1 MRTSQKKWERL
12 SAVILTFALLLSM
25 LPATAM
31 AASTGDKSI
40 DNEVHYQVNGAIDA
54 GVRYW
59 SMEYDKVDTDGS
71 ILLNG
76 SKFADRSNQWGL
88 SNTEPYAGRF
98 LLNFHRVEFYEQI
111 QGVSIVSGNNVTEFD
126 KEANGALW
134 TVPINTQT
142 WASGKIGVVTN
153 SQIRITL
160 KNGQTLESLQLE
172 NTPISFETFAVTG
185 SGNPGGSSMMVNRS
199 WDQGF
204 ILANNQN
211 RKDEQ
216 KTGFLTGP
224 MSNRIS
230 LDYNQLTGQMVI
242 KSIHSFKPNV
252 KMSTT
257 DLYWVVYIKEQIPKE
272 LLPYIDTANIRLG
285 ATNEDGRGDKPGSE
299 FRTDTPV
306 TIDIDSN
313 GLVDTSRVSAIS
325 IAQSDT
331 RDALNAAR
339 NRLEKSVFS
348 VATGQNAN
356 FTIQYPLR
364 ENVSIRDFAIFLNQ
378 YITEHDNQLLFDSWL
393 ESDYP
398 NEKDGYGLVYAGT
411 LDHGAPYKHLTDS
424 YANAYIPMN
433 DSDKDGLWDFIENQ
447 VGSNMNLV
455 DTDGDGVPDGSELLD
470 DSTDPVDAADYK
482 AAAPQT
488 GSTVLYGGI
497 ENTIEGTAPKLVY
510 QDPGDKVI
518 EVPVT
523 SQQAGNALVKLQG
536 YDDTTN
542 TFTDVIYGSAV
553 IPFDQLQAGNF
564 RIDLAKDALTA
575 VAGEKVVLVSY
586 SPNGKNPAMGVPLQV
601 LHLDK
606 VIPVDPNHPG
616 TVPDGYVTVT
626 FDPGQG
632 SWKDGTKPSSYY
644 VQKDVEVTPADFQ
657 AVTDNLEAPADHIF
671 SKWDGF
677 PENGQ
682 FTADEQLTA
691 SFADSREIIEVTP
704 KDPDQ
709 PFNPENADDGNNSQ
723 KTPQGFVRVIF
734 ESGEHGTFGTYAG
747 GQDKVKVAYDVKA
760 GQTWE
765 KIAAPA
771 VTAKPGYTAKSG
783 AELWNPQLPGEA
795 ETVTGGTYTA
805 QYTKLDKV
813 IPVDP
818 NHPGTVPDGYVTVTF
833 DPGQG
838 SWKDGTKPSSYY
850 VQKDVEVTPADF
862 QAVTDN
868 LEAPA
873 DHIFSKWDGFPENGQ
888 FTADEQLTASFA
900 DSREIIEVTP
910 KDPDQPFN
918 PENADDGN
926 NSQKTPQGFVRVI
939 FESGEHGTF
948 GTYAG
953 GQDKVKVAY
962 DVKAGQTWAKVAVP
976 AVTAKPG
983 YTAKSGAELWNP
995 QLPGEAEPVT
1005 GGTYTA
1011 QYTKNSG
1018 GKVLWYQ
1025 EIYLQNPDGTFS
1037 RWSYGHGGF
1046 AKANT
1051 TVRIDLTA
1059 FDGQKTAW
1067 GDTLGVEYVFDA
1079 DNAKNRLSDIVEN
1092 AGKQTPLCA
1101 YYKRAPHTV
1110 TYQYE
1115 GTVPD
1120 GAPTVPAKVDSWYGA
1135 NVSIAEPP
1143 TLAGYVF
1150 SGWTTDTAGAVID
1163 KGILTMPNTDVVLK
1177 GIWTKDVATTA
1188 MVTFRIANGTW
1199 ADGSTADKQILILL
1213 HEGKGTLDAADIPTG
1228 MKADSGYT
1236 GGAWDVQPNAAPD
1249 AVTGDVVYT
1258 YSFTPNKPGM
1268 TYQVMFKFVSLTK
1281 DENGQPKELP
1291 QTVQDLLP
1299 AMITGLKLNDTVT
1312 YPHLDKTS
1320 VSVADGTWVFTGWP
1334 GGTSAT
1340 ITGNILEVGGWRFE
1354 TTQKLFSPT
1363 MGIIIDGQR
1372 IDVPKEGPDGSNA
1385 NLPEMFRPIIVTL
1398 GTVDRSFDKDTVG
1411 RAGFPLTLRFAD
1423 TPDSQFSEG
1432 EYPLTVER
1440 LPVGYTY
1447 ELLVNGK
1454 VAQSPIRVDENMSSI
1469 MLNIRKTYTLTYDTN
1484 GGNADGPSAQTGLLP
1499 GAYPLSTTKPT
1510 HAPIDGKPVVWIGWT
1525 AEQDTAIYARGSE
1538 SFDLSHVVTTITIS
1552 DKNET
1557 VYALWGYDENGNG
1570 TADVLEETAIVTFR
1584 ISNGTWADGTNADKQ
1599 VIVPL
1604 TDGKGTLDAADIPTG
1619 MKADSGYTG
1628 GTWDRQPD
1636 TTADAMTGNV
1646 LYTYSFHRDGGHG
1659 GNGGH
1664 GGSTRYT
1671 LTYVSNGGT
1680 EYKAERYS
1688 SGTTVK
1694 LSKTPVREG
1703 YHFTGWYADKNLTDK
1718 IDRIQM
1724 TKNKTVYAGWEKNA
1738 SELHIPDMLN
1748 GDDHFAYVAGYTD
1761 GTVRPNAKITRAEV
1775 AMIFY
1780 RLLDEDVRA
1789 ANETDSNSFSD
1800 VTNGMWFNTA
1810 VSTIARLGIV
1820 KGRSAEIFDP
1830 NAPITRAEFATVCA
1844 RFDHSSVES
1853 DKSFFDIHGH
1863 WAETFIEHAAALGW
1877 VNGYMDGTF
1886 HPNATITRAEAMAMI
1901 NRVLG
1906 RLPESEKDLLSGM
1919 KTWPDNADPSAWYY
1933 LTVQEATNSHS
1944 FERKEDGVHERW
1956 IKLK

>member
-59 SMEYDKVDTDGS
+59 SIEYDKVDTDGS

-134 TVPINTQT
+134 TVPINTRT

-224 MSNRIS
+224 MSNRIR
-230 LDYNQLTGQMVI
+230 LDYNQLTGQLVI

-364 ENVSIRDFAIFLNQ
+364 ENVSIRDFAIFLNK

-398 NEKDGYGLVYAGT
+398 NEKDGYGLVYTGT

-632 SWKDGTKPSSYY
+632 SWKDVTKPSSYY

-862 QAVTDN
+862 QTVTDN

-962 DVKAGQTWAKVAVP
+962 DVKAGQTWEKIAAP

-995 QLPGEAEPVT
+995 QLPGEAETVT

-1037 RWSYGHGGF
+1037 RWSYGHGGL

-1051 TVRIDLTA
+1051 TVRMDLTA

-1150 SGWTTDTAGAVID
+1150 SGWTTDTAGTVID

-1236 GGAWDVQPNAAPD
+1236 GG
-1249 AVTGDVVYT
+1249 
-1258 YSFTPNKPGM
+1258 
-1268 TYQVMFKFVSLTK
+1268 
-1281 DENGQPKELP
+1281 
-1291 QTVQDLLP
+1291 
-1299 AMITGLKLNDTVT
+1299 
-1312 YPHLDKTS
+1312 
-1320 VSVADGTWVFTGWP
+1320 
-1334 GGTSAT
+1334 
-1340 ITGNILEVGGWRFE
+1340 
-1354 TTQKLFSPT
+1354 
-1363 MGIIIDGQR
+1363 
-1372 IDVPKEGPDGSNA
+1372 
-1385 NLPEMFRPIIVTL
+1385 
-1398 GTVDRSFDKDTVG
+1398 
-1411 RAGFPLTLRFAD
+1411 
-1423 TPDSQFSEG
+1423 
-1432 EYPLTVER
+1432 
-1440 LPVGYTY
+1440 
-1447 ELLVNGK
+1447 
-1454 VAQSPIRVDENMSSI
+1454 
-1469 MLNIRKTYTLTYDTN
+1469 
-1484 GGNADGPSAQTGLLP
+1484 
-1499 GAYPLSTTKPT
+1499 
-1510 HAPIDGKPVVWIGWT
+1510 
-1525 AEQDTAIYARGSE
+1525 
-1538 SFDLSHVVTTITIS
+1538 
-1552 DKNET
+1552 
-1557 VYALWGYDENGNG
+1557 
-1570 TADVLEETAIVTFR
+1570 
-1584 ISNGTWADGTNADKQ
+1584 
-1599 VIVPL
+1599 
-1604 TDGKGTLDAADIPTG
+1604 
-1619 MKADSGYTG
+1619 
-1628 GTWDRQPD
+1628 TWDRQPD
-1636 TTADAMTGNV
+1636 TTADAVTGNL

-1877 VNGYMDGTF
+1877 VNGYIDGTF

>member
-59 SMEYDKVDTDGS
+59 SIEYDKVDTDGS

-134 TVPINTQT
+134 TVPINTRT

-230 LDYNQLTGQMVI
+230 LDYNQLTGQLVI

-364 ENVSIRDFAIFLNQ
+364 ENVSIRDFAIFLNK

-398 NEKDGYGLVYAGT
+398 NEKDGYGLVYTGT

-455 DTDGDGVPDGSELLD
+455 DTDGGGVPDGSELLD

-482 AAAPQT
+482 AAVPQT

-542 TFTDVIYGSAV
+542 TFTDVIYGSVV

-586 SPNGKNPAMGVPLQV
+586 SSNGKNPAMGVPLQV

-805 QYTKLDKV
+805 QYTK
-813 IPVDP
+813 
-818 NHPGTVPDGYVTVTF
+818 
-833 DPGQG
+833 
-838 SWKDGTKPSSYY
+838 
-850 VQKDVEVTPADF
+850 
-862 QAVTDN
+862 
-868 LEAPA
+868 
-873 DHIFSKWDGFPENGQ
+873 
-888 FTADEQLTASFA
+888 
-900 DSREIIEVTP
+900 
-910 KDPDQPFN
+910 
-918 PENADDGN
+918 
-926 NSQKTPQGFVRVI
+926 
-939 FESGEHGTF
+939 
-948 GTYAG
+948 
-953 GQDKVKVAY
+953 
-962 DVKAGQTWAKVAVP
+962 
-976 AVTAKPG
+976 
-983 YTAKSGAELWNP
+983 
-995 QLPGEAEPVT
+995 
-1005 GGTYTA
+1005 
-1011 QYTKNSG
+1011 NSG

-1051 TVRIDLTA
+1051 TVRMDLTA

-1163 KGILTMPNTDVVLK
+1163 KGILTMPNTNVVLK

-1236 GGAWDVQPNAAPD
+1236 GG
-1249 AVTGDVVYT
+1249 
-1258 YSFTPNKPGM
+1258 
-1268 TYQVMFKFVSLTK
+1268 
-1281 DENGQPKELP
+1281 
-1291 QTVQDLLP
+1291 
-1299 AMITGLKLNDTVT
+1299 
-1312 YPHLDKTS
+1312 
-1320 VSVADGTWVFTGWP
+1320 
-1334 GGTSAT
+1334 
-1340 ITGNILEVGGWRFE
+1340 
-1354 TTQKLFSPT
+1354 
-1363 MGIIIDGQR
+1363 
-1372 IDVPKEGPDGSNA
+1372 
-1385 NLPEMFRPIIVTL
+1385 
-1398 GTVDRSFDKDTVG
+1398 
-1411 RAGFPLTLRFAD
+1411 
-1423 TPDSQFSEG
+1423 
-1432 EYPLTVER
+1432 
-1440 LPVGYTY
+1440 
-1447 ELLVNGK
+1447 
-1454 VAQSPIRVDENMSSI
+1454 
-1469 MLNIRKTYTLTYDTN
+1469 
-1484 GGNADGPSAQTGLLP
+1484 
-1499 GAYPLSTTKPT
+1499 
-1510 HAPIDGKPVVWIGWT
+1510 
-1525 AEQDTAIYARGSE
+1525 
-1538 SFDLSHVVTTITIS
+1538 
-1552 DKNET
+1552 
-1557 VYALWGYDENGNG
+1557 
-1570 TADVLEETAIVTFR
+1570 
-1584 ISNGTWADGTNADKQ
+1584 
-1599 VIVPL
+1599 
-1604 TDGKGTLDAADIPTG
+1604 
-1619 MKADSGYTG
+1619 
-1628 GTWDRQPD
+1628 TWDRQPD
-1636 TTADAMTGNV
+1636 TTADAVTGNL

>member
-31 AASTGDKSI
+31 AVSTGDKTI

-111 QGVSIVSGNNVTEFD
+111 QSVSIVSGNNVTEFD

-134 TVPINTQT
+134 TVPINTRT

-488 GSTVLYGGI
+488 DSTVLYGGI

-760 GQTWE
+760 GQTW
-765 KIAAPA
+765 
-771 VTAKPGYTAKSG
+771 
-783 AELWNPQLPGEA
+783 
-795 ETVTGGTYTA
+795 
-805 QYTKLDKV
+805 
-813 IPVDP
+813 
-818 NHPGTVPDGYVTVTF
+818 
-833 DPGQG
+833 
-838 SWKDGTKPSSYY
+838 
-850 VQKDVEVTPADF
+850 
-862 QAVTDN
+862 
-868 LEAPA
+868 
-873 DHIFSKWDGFPENGQ
+873 
-888 FTADEQLTASFA
+888 
-900 DSREIIEVTP
+900 
-910 KDPDQPFN
+910 
-918 PENADDGN
+918 
-926 NSQKTPQGFVRVI
+926 
-939 FESGEHGTF
+939 
-948 GTYAG
+948 
-953 GQDKVKVAY
+953 
-962 DVKAGQTWAKVAVP
+962 AKVAVP

-995 QLPGEAEPVT
+995 QLPGAAETVT

-1011 QYTKNSG
+1011 QYTKNTG

-1037 RWSYGHGGF
+1037 RWNYGHGGF
-1046 AKANT
+1046 AQPNT
-1051 TVRIDLTA
+1051 TVRINLTA

-1067 GDTLGVEYVFDA
+1067 GDTLGVEFVFDA
-1079 DNAKNRLSDIVEN
+1079 DHVQNRLSDMAEN
-1092 AGKQTPLCA
+1092 AGKQTPLRA

-1135 NVSIAEPP
+1135 NVPIAEVP

-1150 SGWTTDTAGAVID
+1150 SGWTTDTAGAVVN
-1163 KGILTMPNTDVVLK
+1163 KGILIMPNADVVLK
-1177 GIWTKDVATTA
+1177 GTWTKDVAATA
-1188 MVTFRIANGTW
+1188 MVTFRIVNGTW
-1199 ADGSTADKQILILL
+1199 ADGSTADKQTLIRL
-1213 HEGKGTLDAADIPTG
+1213 HDGKGTLDAVSIPTG
-1228 MKADSGYT
+1228 MKANSGYT
-1236 GGAWDVQPNAAPD
+1236 GGVWDVQPNTSPD

-1258 YSFTPNKPGM
+1258 YSFKPNKPGM
-1268 TYQVMFKFVSLTK
+1268 TYRVMFKFVSLTK

-1291 QTVQDLLP
+1291 RAVQDLLP
-1299 AMITGLKLNDTVT
+1299 ASITGLKRNDTVI
-1312 YPHLDKTS
+1312 YPILDKTS
-1320 VSVADGTWVFTGWP
+1320 VSVADGTWVFAGWP

-1354 TTQKLFSPT
+1354 AAPKVFFPT
-1363 MGIIIDGQR
+1363 MGIMIEGQR
-1372 IDVPKEGPDGSNA
+1372 IDVPAEGPVGSNA
-1385 NLPEMFRPIIVTL
+1385 NLPEMFRPITITL
-1398 GTVDRSFDKDTVG
+1398 GTVERSFASNTVG
-1411 RAGFPLTLRFAD
+1411 GAGSPLTIRF
-1423 TPDSQFSEG
+1423 TNYPDSQFSEG
-1432 EYPLTVER
+1432 DYPLTVGN
-1440 LPVGYTY
+1440 LPEGYTY
-1447 ELLVNGK
+1447 ELLVNDNA
-1454 VAQSPIRVDENMSSI
+1454 VQSPIHVDDNLSNI
-1469 MLNIRKTYTLTYDTN
+1469 MLNIRKTYTLAYDTN
-1484 GGNADGPSAQTGLLP
+1484 GGNTDGPAAQSGLLP
-1499 GAYPLSTTKPT
+1499 DTYPLSATKPT
-1510 HAPIDGKPVVWIGWT
+1510 HASVDGKAVVWIGWT
-1525 AEQDTAIYARGSE
+1525 AEQDTAIYERETA
-1538 SFDLSHVVTTITIS
+1538 SFNPSHLLTTVTIS
-1552 DKNET
+1552 NKDET

-1570 TADVLEETAIVTFR
+1570 TADVLEQTATITFR
-1584 ISNGTWADGTNADKQ
+1584 IANGTWADGSTADKQ
-1599 VIVPL
+1599 TLIL
-1604 TDGKGTLDAADIPTG
+1604 LHEGKGTLDAASIPTG
-1619 MKADSGYTG
+1619 MKANSGYTG

-1636 TTADAMTGNV
+1636 TTADAVTGSL
-1646 LYTYSFHRDGGHG
+1646 LYTYSFRRDGGYG

-1680 EYKAERYS
+1680 DYKAERYD

-1694 LSKTPVREG
+1694 VNKTPVRVG
-1703 YHFTGWYADKNLTDK
+1703 YLFTGWYADRKLTDE
-1718 IDRIQM
+1718 ISRIKM
-1724 TKNKTVYAGWEKNA
+1724 TGNKTVYAGWKKNVSA
-1738 SELHIPDMLN
+1738 LHIPDMLN

-1789 ANETDSNSFSD
+1789 ANESSTNTFSD
-1800 VTNGMWFNTA
+1800 VTENMWCNTA
-1810 VSTIARLGIV
+1810 VSTIARLKIV
-1820 KGRSAEIFDP
+1820 KGRSAENFDP
-1830 NAPITRAEFATVCA
+1830 NAPITRAEFATICA
-1844 RFDHSSVES
+1844 RFDHSSVEGTE
-1853 DKSFFDIHGH
+1853 SFSDIHGH
-1863 WAETFIEHAAALGW
+1863 WAEKFVERAAALGW

-1886 HPNATITRAEAMAMI
+1886 RPNATITRAEAMAMI

-1906 RLPESEKDLLSGM
+1906 RLPESEKDLLPGM

-1933 LTVQEATNSHS
+1933 LTIQEAANGHT
-1944 FERKEDGVHERW
+1944 FERKADGIHERW

>member
-59 SMEYDKVDTDGS
+59 SIEYDKVDTDGS

-134 TVPINTQT
+134 TVPINTRT

-211 RKDEQ
+211 KKDEQ

-224 MSNRIS
+224 MSNRIR
-230 LDYNQLTGQMVI
+230 LDYNQLTGQLVI

-364 ENVSIRDFAIFLNQ
+364 ENVSIRDFAIFLNK

-398 NEKDGYGLVYAGT
+398 NEKDGYGLVYTGT

-626 FDPGQG
+626 FDTGQG

-805 QYTKLDKV
+805 QYTK
-813 IPVDP
+813 
-818 NHPGTVPDGYVTVTF
+818 
-833 DPGQG
+833 
-838 SWKDGTKPSSYY
+838 
-850 VQKDVEVTPADF
+850 
-862 QAVTDN
+862 
-868 LEAPA
+868 
-873 DHIFSKWDGFPENGQ
+873 
-888 FTADEQLTASFA
+888 
-900 DSREIIEVTP
+900 
-910 KDPDQPFN
+910 
-918 PENADDGN
+918 
-926 NSQKTPQGFVRVI
+926 
-939 FESGEHGTF
+939 
-948 GTYAG
+948 
-953 GQDKVKVAY
+953 
-962 DVKAGQTWAKVAVP
+962 
-976 AVTAKPG
+976 
-983 YTAKSGAELWNP
+983 
-995 QLPGEAEPVT
+995 
-1005 GGTYTA
+1005 
-1011 QYTKNSG
+1011 NSG

-1051 TVRIDLTA
+1051 TVRMDLTA

-1236 GGAWDVQPNAAPD
+1236 GG
-1249 AVTGDVVYT
+1249 
-1258 YSFTPNKPGM
+1258 
-1268 TYQVMFKFVSLTK
+1268 
-1281 DENGQPKELP
+1281 
-1291 QTVQDLLP
+1291 
-1299 AMITGLKLNDTVT
+1299 
-1312 YPHLDKTS
+1312 
-1320 VSVADGTWVFTGWP
+1320 
-1334 GGTSAT
+1334 
-1340 ITGNILEVGGWRFE
+1340 
-1354 TTQKLFSPT
+1354 
-1363 MGIIIDGQR
+1363 
-1372 IDVPKEGPDGSNA
+1372 
-1385 NLPEMFRPIIVTL
+1385 
-1398 GTVDRSFDKDTVG
+1398 
-1411 RAGFPLTLRFAD
+1411 
-1423 TPDSQFSEG
+1423 
-1432 EYPLTVER
+1432 
-1440 LPVGYTY
+1440 
-1447 ELLVNGK
+1447 
-1454 VAQSPIRVDENMSSI
+1454 
-1469 MLNIRKTYTLTYDTN
+1469 
-1484 GGNADGPSAQTGLLP
+1484 
-1499 GAYPLSTTKPT
+1499 
-1510 HAPIDGKPVVWIGWT
+1510 
-1525 AEQDTAIYARGSE
+1525 
-1538 SFDLSHVVTTITIS
+1538 
-1552 DKNET
+1552 
-1557 VYALWGYDENGNG
+1557 
-1570 TADVLEETAIVTFR
+1570 
-1584 ISNGTWADGTNADKQ
+1584 
-1599 VIVPL
+1599 
-1604 TDGKGTLDAADIPTG
+1604 
-1619 MKADSGYTG
+1619 
-1628 GTWDRQPD
+1628 TWDRQPD
-1636 TTADAMTGNV
+1636 TTADAVTGNL
-1646 LYTYSFHRDGGHG
+1646 LYTYSFHRDGVHG

-1820 KGRSAEIFDP
+1820 KGRSAETFDP

>member
-134 TVPINTQT
+134 TVPINTRT

-224 MSNRIS
+224 MSNRIR
-230 LDYNQLTGQMVI
+230 LDYNQLTGQLVI

-364 ENVSIRDFAIFLNQ
+364 ENVSIRDFAIFLNK

-626 FDPGQG
+626 FDTGQG

-805 QYTKLDKV
+805 QYTK
-813 IPVDP
+813 
-818 NHPGTVPDGYVTVTF
+818 
-833 DPGQG
+833 
-838 SWKDGTKPSSYY
+838 
-850 VQKDVEVTPADF
+850 
-862 QAVTDN
+862 
-868 LEAPA
+868 
-873 DHIFSKWDGFPENGQ
+873 
-888 FTADEQLTASFA
+888 
-900 DSREIIEVTP
+900 
-910 KDPDQPFN
+910 
-918 PENADDGN
+918 
-926 NSQKTPQGFVRVI
+926 
-939 FESGEHGTF
+939 
-948 GTYAG
+948 
-953 GQDKVKVAY
+953 
-962 DVKAGQTWAKVAVP
+962 
-976 AVTAKPG
+976 
-983 YTAKSGAELWNP
+983 
-995 QLPGEAEPVT
+995 
-1005 GGTYTA
+1005 
-1011 QYTKNSG
+1011 NSG

-1051 TVRIDLTA
+1051 TVRMDLTA

-1236 GGAWDVQPNAAPD
+1236 GG
-1249 AVTGDVVYT
+1249 
-1258 YSFTPNKPGM
+1258 
-1268 TYQVMFKFVSLTK
+1268 
-1281 DENGQPKELP
+1281 
-1291 QTVQDLLP
+1291 
-1299 AMITGLKLNDTVT
+1299 
-1312 YPHLDKTS
+1312 
-1320 VSVADGTWVFTGWP
+1320 
-1334 GGTSAT
+1334 
-1340 ITGNILEVGGWRFE
+1340 
-1354 TTQKLFSPT
+1354 
-1363 MGIIIDGQR
+1363 
-1372 IDVPKEGPDGSNA
+1372 
-1385 NLPEMFRPIIVTL
+1385 
-1398 GTVDRSFDKDTVG
+1398 
-1411 RAGFPLTLRFAD
+1411 
-1423 TPDSQFSEG
+1423 
-1432 EYPLTVER
+1432 
-1440 LPVGYTY
+1440 
-1447 ELLVNGK
+1447 
-1454 VAQSPIRVDENMSSI
+1454 
-1469 MLNIRKTYTLTYDTN
+1469 
-1484 GGNADGPSAQTGLLP
+1484 
-1499 GAYPLSTTKPT
+1499 
-1510 HAPIDGKPVVWIGWT
+1510 
-1525 AEQDTAIYARGSE
+1525 
-1538 SFDLSHVVTTITIS
+1538 
-1552 DKNET
+1552 
-1557 VYALWGYDENGNG
+1557 
-1570 TADVLEETAIVTFR
+1570 
-1584 ISNGTWADGTNADKQ
+1584 
-1599 VIVPL
+1599 
-1604 TDGKGTLDAADIPTG
+1604 
-1619 MKADSGYTG
+1619 
-1628 GTWDRQPD
+1628 TWDRQPD
-1636 TTADAMTGNV
+1636 TTADAVTGNL

>member
-59 SMEYDKVDTDGS
+59 SIEYDKVDTDGS

-134 TVPINTQT
+134 TVPINTRT

-224 MSNRIS
+224 MSNRIR
-230 LDYNQLTGQMVI
+230 LDYNQLTGQLVI

-364 ENVSIRDFAIFLNQ
+364 ENVSIRDIAIFLNK

-398 NEKDGYGLVYAGT
+398 NEKDGYGLVYTGT

-805 QYTKLDKV
+805 QYTK
-813 IPVDP
+813 
-818 NHPGTVPDGYVTVTF
+818 
-833 DPGQG
+833 
-838 SWKDGTKPSSYY
+838 
-850 VQKDVEVTPADF
+850 
-862 QAVTDN
+862 
-868 LEAPA
+868 
-873 DHIFSKWDGFPENGQ
+873 
-888 FTADEQLTASFA
+888 
-900 DSREIIEVTP
+900 
-910 KDPDQPFN
+910 
-918 PENADDGN
+918 
-926 NSQKTPQGFVRVI
+926 
-939 FESGEHGTF
+939 
-948 GTYAG
+948 
-953 GQDKVKVAY
+953 
-962 DVKAGQTWAKVAVP
+962 
-976 AVTAKPG
+976 
-983 YTAKSGAELWNP
+983 
-995 QLPGEAEPVT
+995 
-1005 GGTYTA
+1005 
-1011 QYTKNSG
+1011 NSG

-1051 TVRIDLTA
+1051 TVRMDLTA

-1236 GGAWDVQPNAAPD
+1236 GG
-1249 AVTGDVVYT
+1249 
-1258 YSFTPNKPGM
+1258 
-1268 TYQVMFKFVSLTK
+1268 
-1281 DENGQPKELP
+1281 
-1291 QTVQDLLP
+1291 
-1299 AMITGLKLNDTVT
+1299 
-1312 YPHLDKTS
+1312 
-1320 VSVADGTWVFTGWP
+1320 
-1334 GGTSAT
+1334 
-1340 ITGNILEVGGWRFE
+1340 
-1354 TTQKLFSPT
+1354 
-1363 MGIIIDGQR
+1363 
-1372 IDVPKEGPDGSNA
+1372 
-1385 NLPEMFRPIIVTL
+1385 
-1398 GTVDRSFDKDTVG
+1398 
-1411 RAGFPLTLRFAD
+1411 
-1423 TPDSQFSEG
+1423 
-1432 EYPLTVER
+1432 
-1440 LPVGYTY
+1440 
-1447 ELLVNGK
+1447 
-1454 VAQSPIRVDENMSSI
+1454 
-1469 MLNIRKTYTLTYDTN
+1469 
-1484 GGNADGPSAQTGLLP
+1484 
-1499 GAYPLSTTKPT
+1499 
-1510 HAPIDGKPVVWIGWT
+1510 
-1525 AEQDTAIYARGSE
+1525 
-1538 SFDLSHVVTTITIS
+1538 
-1552 DKNET
+1552 
-1557 VYALWGYDENGNG
+1557 
-1570 TADVLEETAIVTFR
+1570 
-1584 ISNGTWADGTNADKQ
+1584 
-1599 VIVPL
+1599 
-1604 TDGKGTLDAADIPTG
+1604 
-1619 MKADSGYTG
+1619 
-1628 GTWDRQPD
+1628 TWDRQPD
-1636 TTADAMTGNV
+1636 TTADAVTGNL

-1877 VNGYMDGTF
+1877 VNGYIDGTF

>member
-59 SMEYDKVDTDGS
+59 SIEYDKVDTDGS

-134 TVPINTQT
+134 TVPINTRT

-224 MSNRIS
+224 MSNRIR
-230 LDYNQLTGQMVI
+230 LDYNQLTGQLVI

-364 ENVSIRDFAIFLNQ
+364 ENVSIRDFAIFLNK

-398 NEKDGYGLVYAGT
+398 NEKDGYGLVYTGT

-586 SPNGKNPAMGVPLQV
+586 SHNGKNPAMGVPLQV

-626 FDPGQG
+626 FDTGQG

-657 AVTDNLEAPADHIF
+657 TVTDNLEAPADHIF

-805 QYTKLDKV
+805 QYTK
-813 IPVDP
+813 
-818 NHPGTVPDGYVTVTF
+818 
-833 DPGQG
+833 
-838 SWKDGTKPSSYY
+838 
-850 VQKDVEVTPADF
+850 
-862 QAVTDN
+862 
-868 LEAPA
+868 
-873 DHIFSKWDGFPENGQ
+873 
-888 FTADEQLTASFA
+888 
-900 DSREIIEVTP
+900 
-910 KDPDQPFN
+910 
-918 PENADDGN
+918 
-926 NSQKTPQGFVRVI
+926 
-939 FESGEHGTF
+939 
-948 GTYAG
+948 
-953 GQDKVKVAY
+953 
-962 DVKAGQTWAKVAVP
+962 
-976 AVTAKPG
+976 
-983 YTAKSGAELWNP
+983 
-995 QLPGEAEPVT
+995 
-1005 GGTYTA
+1005 
-1011 QYTKNSG
+1011 NSG

-1051 TVRIDLTA
+1051 TVRMDLTA

-1236 GGAWDVQPNAAPD
+1236 GG
-1249 AVTGDVVYT
+1249 
-1258 YSFTPNKPGM
+1258 
-1268 TYQVMFKFVSLTK
+1268 
-1281 DENGQPKELP
+1281 
-1291 QTVQDLLP
+1291 
-1299 AMITGLKLNDTVT
+1299 
-1312 YPHLDKTS
+1312 
-1320 VSVADGTWVFTGWP
+1320 
-1334 GGTSAT
+1334 
-1340 ITGNILEVGGWRFE
+1340 
-1354 TTQKLFSPT
+1354 
-1363 MGIIIDGQR
+1363 
-1372 IDVPKEGPDGSNA
+1372 
-1385 NLPEMFRPIIVTL
+1385 
-1398 GTVDRSFDKDTVG
+1398 
-1411 RAGFPLTLRFAD
+1411 
-1423 TPDSQFSEG
+1423 
-1432 EYPLTVER
+1432 
-1440 LPVGYTY
+1440 
-1447 ELLVNGK
+1447 
-1454 VAQSPIRVDENMSSI
+1454 
-1469 MLNIRKTYTLTYDTN
+1469 
-1484 GGNADGPSAQTGLLP
+1484 
-1499 GAYPLSTTKPT
+1499 
-1510 HAPIDGKPVVWIGWT
+1510 
-1525 AEQDTAIYARGSE
+1525 
-1538 SFDLSHVVTTITIS
+1538 
-1552 DKNET
+1552 
-1557 VYALWGYDENGNG
+1557 
-1570 TADVLEETAIVTFR
+1570 
-1584 ISNGTWADGTNADKQ
+1584 
-1599 VIVPL
+1599 
-1604 TDGKGTLDAADIPTG
+1604 
-1619 MKADSGYTG
+1619 
-1628 GTWDRQPD
+1628 TWDRQPD
-1636 TTADAMTGNV
+1636 TTADAVTGNL

-1718 IDRIQM
+1718 IDSIQM

>member
-59 SMEYDKVDTDGS
+59 SIEYDKVDTDGS

-134 TVPINTQT
+134 TVPINTRT

-224 MSNRIS
+224 MSNRIR
-230 LDYNQLTGQMVI
+230 LDYNQLTGQLVI

-364 ENVSIRDFAIFLNQ
+364 ENVSIRDFAIFLNK

-398 NEKDGYGLVYAGT
+398 NEKDGYGLVYTGT

-626 FDPGQG
+626 FDTGQG

-771 VTAKPGYTAKSG
+771 VTAKPGYTAKTG

-862 QAVTDN
+862 QTVTDN

-962 DVKAGQTWAKVAVP
+962 DVKAGQTWEKIAAP

-983 YTAKSGAELWNP
+983 YTAKTGAELWNP
-995 QLPGEAEPVT
+995 QLPGEAETVT

-1051 TVRIDLTA
+1051 TVRMDLTA

-1236 GGAWDVQPNAAPD
+1236 GG
-1249 AVTGDVVYT
+1249 
-1258 YSFTPNKPGM
+1258 
-1268 TYQVMFKFVSLTK
+1268 
-1281 DENGQPKELP
+1281 
-1291 QTVQDLLP
+1291 
-1299 AMITGLKLNDTVT
+1299 
-1312 YPHLDKTS
+1312 
-1320 VSVADGTWVFTGWP
+1320 
-1334 GGTSAT
+1334 
-1340 ITGNILEVGGWRFE
+1340 
-1354 TTQKLFSPT
+1354 
-1363 MGIIIDGQR
+1363 
-1372 IDVPKEGPDGSNA
+1372 
-1385 NLPEMFRPIIVTL
+1385 
-1398 GTVDRSFDKDTVG
+1398 
-1411 RAGFPLTLRFAD
+1411 
-1423 TPDSQFSEG
+1423 
-1432 EYPLTVER
+1432 
-1440 LPVGYTY
+1440 
-1447 ELLVNGK
+1447 
-1454 VAQSPIRVDENMSSI
+1454 
-1469 MLNIRKTYTLTYDTN
+1469 
-1484 GGNADGPSAQTGLLP
+1484 
-1499 GAYPLSTTKPT
+1499 
-1510 HAPIDGKPVVWIGWT
+1510 
-1525 AEQDTAIYARGSE
+1525 
-1538 SFDLSHVVTTITIS
+1538 
-1552 DKNET
+1552 
-1557 VYALWGYDENGNG
+1557 
-1570 TADVLEETAIVTFR
+1570 
-1584 ISNGTWADGTNADKQ
+1584 
-1599 VIVPL
+1599 
-1604 TDGKGTLDAADIPTG
+1604 
-1619 MKADSGYTG
+1619 
-1628 GTWDRQPD
+1628 TWDRQPD
-1636 TTADAMTGNV
+1636 TTADAVTGNL

>member
-59 SMEYDKVDTDGS
+59 SIEYDKVDTDGS

-134 TVPINTQT
+134 TVPINTRT

-172 NTPISFETFAVTG
+172 NTPISFETFAVTS

-224 MSNRIS
+224 MSNRIR
-230 LDYNQLTGQMVI
+230 LDYNQLTGQLVI

-364 ENVSIRDFAIFLNQ
+364 ENVSIRDFAIFLNK

-398 NEKDGYGLVYAGT
+398 NEKDGYGLVYTGT

-455 DTDGDGVPDGSELLD
+455 DTVGDGVPDGSELLD

-626 FDPGQG
+626 FDTGQG

-862 QAVTDN
+862 QTVTDN

-962 DVKAGQTWAKVAVP
+962 DVKAGQTWEKIAAP

-995 QLPGEAEPVT
+995 QLPGEAETVT

-1051 TVRIDLTA
+1051 TVRMDLTA

-1163 KGILTMPNTDVVLK
+1163 KGILTMPNTDVGLK

-1236 GGAWDVQPNAAPD
+1236 GG
-1249 AVTGDVVYT
+1249 
-1258 YSFTPNKPGM
+1258 
-1268 TYQVMFKFVSLTK
+1268 
-1281 DENGQPKELP
+1281 
-1291 QTVQDLLP
+1291 
-1299 AMITGLKLNDTVT
+1299 
-1312 YPHLDKTS
+1312 
-1320 VSVADGTWVFTGWP
+1320 
-1334 GGTSAT
+1334 
-1340 ITGNILEVGGWRFE
+1340 
-1354 TTQKLFSPT
+1354 
-1363 MGIIIDGQR
+1363 
-1372 IDVPKEGPDGSNA
+1372 
-1385 NLPEMFRPIIVTL
+1385 
-1398 GTVDRSFDKDTVG
+1398 
-1411 RAGFPLTLRFAD
+1411 
-1423 TPDSQFSEG
+1423 
-1432 EYPLTVER
+1432 
-1440 LPVGYTY
+1440 
-1447 ELLVNGK
+1447 
-1454 VAQSPIRVDENMSSI
+1454 
-1469 MLNIRKTYTLTYDTN
+1469 
-1484 GGNADGPSAQTGLLP
+1484 
-1499 GAYPLSTTKPT
+1499 
-1510 HAPIDGKPVVWIGWT
+1510 
-1525 AEQDTAIYARGSE
+1525 
-1538 SFDLSHVVTTITIS
+1538 
-1552 DKNET
+1552 
-1557 VYALWGYDENGNG
+1557 
-1570 TADVLEETAIVTFR
+1570 
-1584 ISNGTWADGTNADKQ
+1584 
-1599 VIVPL
+1599 
-1604 TDGKGTLDAADIPTG
+1604 
-1619 MKADSGYTG
+1619 
-1628 GTWDRQPD
+1628 TWDRQPD
-1636 TTADAMTGNV
+1636 TTADAVTGNL

>member
-1 MRTSQKKWERL
+1 MKR
-12 SAVILTFALLLSM
+12 M
-25 LPATAM
+25 
-31 AASTGDKSI
+31 
-40 DNEVHYQVNGAIDA
+40 
-54 GVRYW
+54 
-59 SMEYDKVDTDGS
+59 
-71 ILLNG
+71 
-76 SKFADRSNQWGL
+76 
-88 SNTEPYAGRF
+88 
-98 LLNFHRVEFYEQI
+98 
-111 QGVSIVSGNNVTEFD
+111 
-126 KEANGALW
+126 
-134 TVPINTQT
+134 
-142 WASGKIGVVTN
+142 
-153 SQIRITL
+153 
-160 KNGQTLESLQLE
+160 
-172 NTPISFETFAVTG
+172 
-185 SGNPGGSSMMVNRS
+185 
-199 WDQGF
+199 
-204 ILANNQN
+204 
-211 RKDEQ
+211 
-216 KTGFLTGP
+216 
-224 MSNRIS
+224 
-230 LDYNQLTGQMVI
+230 
-242 KSIHSFKPNV
+242 
-252 KMSTT
+252 
-257 DLYWVVYIKEQIPKE
+257 
-272 LLPYIDTANIRLG
+272 DTA
-285 ATNEDGRGDKPGSE
+285 
-299 FRTDTPV
+299 
-306 TIDIDSN
+306 
-313 GLVDTSRVSAIS
+313 
-325 IAQSDT
+325 
-331 RDALNAAR
+331 
-339 NRLEKSVFS
+339 
-348 VATGQNAN
+348 
-356 FTIQYPLR
+356 
-364 ENVSIRDFAIFLNQ
+364 
-378 YITEHDNQLLFDSWL
+378 
-393 ESDYP
+393 
-398 NEKDGYGLVYAGT
+398 LVYTGT

-626 FDPGQG
+626 FDTGQG

-805 QYTKLDKV
+805 QYTK
-813 IPVDP
+813 
-818 NHPGTVPDGYVTVTF
+818 
-833 DPGQG
+833 
-838 SWKDGTKPSSYY
+838 
-850 VQKDVEVTPADF
+850 
-862 QAVTDN
+862 
-868 LEAPA
+868 
-873 DHIFSKWDGFPENGQ
+873 
-888 FTADEQLTASFA
+888 
-900 DSREIIEVTP
+900 
-910 KDPDQPFN
+910 
-918 PENADDGN
+918 
-926 NSQKTPQGFVRVI
+926 
-939 FESGEHGTF
+939 
-948 GTYAG
+948 
-953 GQDKVKVAY
+953 
-962 DVKAGQTWAKVAVP
+962 
-976 AVTAKPG
+976 
-983 YTAKSGAELWNP
+983 
-995 QLPGEAEPVT
+995 
-1005 GGTYTA
+1005 
-1011 QYTKNSG
+1011 NSG

-1051 TVRIDLTA
+1051 TVRMDLTA

-1236 GGAWDVQPNAAPD
+1236 GG
-1249 AVTGDVVYT
+1249 
-1258 YSFTPNKPGM
+1258 
-1268 TYQVMFKFVSLTK
+1268 
-1281 DENGQPKELP
+1281 
-1291 QTVQDLLP
+1291 
-1299 AMITGLKLNDTVT
+1299 
-1312 YPHLDKTS
+1312 
-1320 VSVADGTWVFTGWP
+1320 
-1334 GGTSAT
+1334 
-1340 ITGNILEVGGWRFE
+1340 
-1354 TTQKLFSPT
+1354 
-1363 MGIIIDGQR
+1363 
-1372 IDVPKEGPDGSNA
+1372 
-1385 NLPEMFRPIIVTL
+1385 
-1398 GTVDRSFDKDTVG
+1398 
-1411 RAGFPLTLRFAD
+1411 
-1423 TPDSQFSEG
+1423 
-1432 EYPLTVER
+1432 
-1440 LPVGYTY
+1440 
-1447 ELLVNGK
+1447 
-1454 VAQSPIRVDENMSSI
+1454 
-1469 MLNIRKTYTLTYDTN
+1469 
-1484 GGNADGPSAQTGLLP
+1484 
-1499 GAYPLSTTKPT
+1499 
-1510 HAPIDGKPVVWIGWT
+1510 
-1525 AEQDTAIYARGSE
+1525 
-1538 SFDLSHVVTTITIS
+1538 
-1552 DKNET
+1552 
-1557 VYALWGYDENGNG
+1557 
-1570 TADVLEETAIVTFR
+1570 
-1584 ISNGTWADGTNADKQ
+1584 
-1599 VIVPL
+1599 
-1604 TDGKGTLDAADIPTG
+1604 
-1619 MKADSGYTG
+1619 
-1628 GTWDRQPD
+1628 TWDRQPD
-1636 TTADAMTGNV
+1636 TTADAVTGNL

>member
-31 AASTGDKSI
+31 AVSTGDKTI

-111 QGVSIVSGNNVTEFD
+111 QSVSIVSGNNVTEFD

-134 TVPINTQT
+134 TVPINTRT

-488 GSTVLYGGI
+488 DSTVLYGGI

-760 GQTWE
+760 GQTW
-765 KIAAPA
+765 
-771 VTAKPGYTAKSG
+771 
-783 AELWNPQLPGEA
+783 
-795 ETVTGGTYTA
+795 
-805 QYTKLDKV
+805 
-813 IPVDP
+813 
-818 NHPGTVPDGYVTVTF
+818 
-833 DPGQG
+833 
-838 SWKDGTKPSSYY
+838 
-850 VQKDVEVTPADF
+850 
-862 QAVTDN
+862 
-868 LEAPA
+868 
-873 DHIFSKWDGFPENGQ
+873 
-888 FTADEQLTASFA
+888 
-900 DSREIIEVTP
+900 
-910 KDPDQPFN
+910 
-918 PENADDGN
+918 
-926 NSQKTPQGFVRVI
+926 
-939 FESGEHGTF
+939 
-948 GTYAG
+948 
-953 GQDKVKVAY
+953 
-962 DVKAGQTWAKVAVP
+962 AKVAVP

-995 QLPGEAEPVT
+995 QLPREAETVT

-1011 QYTKNSG
+1011 QYTKNTG

-1037 RWSYGHGGF
+1037 RWNYGHGGF
-1046 AKANT
+1046 AQPNT
-1051 TVRIDLTA
+1051 TVRINLTA

-1067 GDTLGVEYVFDA
+1067 GDTLGVEFVFDA
-1079 DNAKNRLSDIVEN
+1079 DHVQNRLSDMAEN
-1092 AGKQTPLCA
+1092 AGKQTPLRA

-1135 NVSIAEPP
+1135 NVPIAEVP

-1150 SGWTTDTAGAVID
+1150 SGWTTDTAGAVVN
-1163 KGILTMPNTDVVLK
+1163 KGILIMPNADVVLK
-1177 GIWTKDVATTA
+1177 GTWTKDVAATA
-1188 MVTFRIANGTW
+1188 MVTFRIVNGTW
-1199 ADGSTADKQILILL
+1199 ADGSTADKQTLIRL
-1213 HEGKGTLDAADIPTG
+1213 HDGKGTLDAVSIPTG
-1228 MKADSGYT
+1228 MKANSGYT
-1236 GGAWDVQPNAAPD
+1236 GGVWDVQPNTSPD

-1258 YSFTPNKPGM
+1258 YSFKPNKPGM
-1268 TYQVMFKFVSLTK
+1268 TYRVMFKFVSLTK

-1291 QTVQDLLP
+1291 RAVQDLLP
-1299 AMITGLKLNDTVT
+1299 ASITGLKRNDTVI
-1312 YPHLDKTS
+1312 YPILDKTS
-1320 VSVADGTWVFTGWP
+1320 VSVADGTWVFAGWP

-1354 TTQKLFSPT
+1354 AAPKVFFPT
-1363 MGIIIDGQR
+1363 MGIMIEGQR
-1372 IDVPKEGPDGSNA
+1372 IDVPAEGPVGSNA
-1385 NLPEMFRPIIVTL
+1385 NLPEMFRPITITL
-1398 GTVDRSFDKDTVG
+1398 GTVERSFASNTVG
-1411 RAGFPLTLRFAD
+1411 GAGSPLTIRF
-1423 TPDSQFSEG
+1423 TNYPDSQFSEG
-1432 EYPLTVER
+1432 DYPLTVGN
-1440 LPVGYTY
+1440 LPEGYTY
-1447 ELLVNGK
+1447 ELLVNDNA
-1454 VAQSPIRVDENMSSI
+1454 VQSPIHVDDNLSNI
-1469 MLNIRKTYTLTYDTN
+1469 MLNIRKTYTLAYDTN
-1484 GGNADGPSAQTGLLP
+1484 GGNTDGPAVQSGLLP
-1499 GAYPLSTTKPT
+1499 DTYPLSATKPT
-1510 HAPIDGKPVVWIGWT
+1510 HASVDGKAVVWIGWT
-1525 AEQDTAIYARGSE
+1525 AEQDPAIYERETA
-1538 SFDLSHVVTTITIS
+1538 SFDPSHLLTAVTIS
-1552 DKNET
+1552 NQDET

-1570 TADVLEETAIVTFR
+1570 TADVLEETATITFR
-1584 ISNGTWADGTNADKQ
+1584 IMNGTWADGSTADKQ
-1599 VIVPL
+1599 TLIL
-1604 TDGKGTLDAADIPTG
+1604 LHEGKGTLDAASIPTG
-1619 MKADSGYTG
+1619 MKANSGYTG

-1636 TTADAMTGNV
+1636 TTADAVTGSL
-1646 LYTYSFHRDGGHG
+1646 LYTYSFRRDGGYG

-1680 EYKAERYS
+1680 EYKAERYD

-1694 LSKTPVREG
+1694 LNKTPVREG
-1703 YHFTGWYADKNLTDK
+1703 YLFTGWYADRKLTDE
-1718 IDRIQM
+1718 ISRIKM
-1724 TKNKTVYAGWEKNA
+1724 TGNKTVYAGWKKNVSA
-1738 SELHIPDMLN
+1738 LHIPDMLN

-1789 ANETDSNSFSD
+1789 ANESSTNTFSD
-1800 VTNGMWFNTA
+1800 VTENMWCNTA
-1810 VSTIARLGIV
+1810 VSTIARLKIV
-1820 KGRSAEIFDP
+1820 KGRSAENFDP
-1830 NAPITRAEFATVCA
+1830 NAPITRAEFATICA
-1844 RFDHSSVES
+1844 RFDHSSVEGTE
-1853 DKSFFDIHGH
+1853 SFSDIHGH
-1863 WAETFIEHAAALGW
+1863 WAEKFVERAAALGW

-1886 HPNATITRAEAMAMI
+1886 RPNATITRAEAMAMI

-1906 RLPESEKDLLSGM
+1906 RLPESEKDLLPGM

-1933 LTVQEATNSHS
+1933 LTIQEATNGHT
-1944 FERKEDGVHERW
+1944 FERKADGIHERW

>member
-59 SMEYDKVDTDGS
+59 SIEYDKVDTDGS

-134 TVPINTQT
+134 TVPINTRT

-230 LDYNQLTGQMVI
+230 LDYNQLTGQLVI

-364 ENVSIRDFAIFLNQ
+364 ENVSIRDFAIFLNK

-398 NEKDGYGLVYAGT
+398 NEKDGYGLVYTGT
-411 LDHGAPYKHLTDS
+411 LDHGAPYKHLTDN

-482 AAAPQT
+482 AAVPQT

-542 TFTDVIYGSAV
+542 TFTDVIYGSVV

-586 SPNGKNPAMGVPLQV
+586 SSNGKNPAMGVPLQV

-805 QYTKLDKV
+805 QYTK
-813 IPVDP
+813 
-818 NHPGTVPDGYVTVTF
+818 
-833 DPGQG
+833 
-838 SWKDGTKPSSYY
+838 
-850 VQKDVEVTPADF
+850 
-862 QAVTDN
+862 
-868 LEAPA
+868 
-873 DHIFSKWDGFPENGQ
+873 
-888 FTADEQLTASFA
+888 
-900 DSREIIEVTP
+900 
-910 KDPDQPFN
+910 
-918 PENADDGN
+918 
-926 NSQKTPQGFVRVI
+926 
-939 FESGEHGTF
+939 
-948 GTYAG
+948 
-953 GQDKVKVAY
+953 
-962 DVKAGQTWAKVAVP
+962 
-976 AVTAKPG
+976 
-983 YTAKSGAELWNP
+983 
-995 QLPGEAEPVT
+995 
-1005 GGTYTA
+1005 
-1011 QYTKNSG
+1011 NSG

-1051 TVRIDLTA
+1051 TVRMDLTA

-1163 KGILTMPNTDVVLK
+1163 KGILTMPNTNVVLK

-1236 GGAWDVQPNAAPD
+1236 GG
-1249 AVTGDVVYT
+1249 
-1258 YSFTPNKPGM
+1258 
-1268 TYQVMFKFVSLTK
+1268 
-1281 DENGQPKELP
+1281 
-1291 QTVQDLLP
+1291 
-1299 AMITGLKLNDTVT
+1299 
-1312 YPHLDKTS
+1312 
-1320 VSVADGTWVFTGWP
+1320 
-1334 GGTSAT
+1334 
-1340 ITGNILEVGGWRFE
+1340 
-1354 TTQKLFSPT
+1354 
-1363 MGIIIDGQR
+1363 
-1372 IDVPKEGPDGSNA
+1372 
-1385 NLPEMFRPIIVTL
+1385 
-1398 GTVDRSFDKDTVG
+1398 
-1411 RAGFPLTLRFAD
+1411 
-1423 TPDSQFSEG
+1423 
-1432 EYPLTVER
+1432 
-1440 LPVGYTY
+1440 
-1447 ELLVNGK
+1447 
-1454 VAQSPIRVDENMSSI
+1454 
-1469 MLNIRKTYTLTYDTN
+1469 
-1484 GGNADGPSAQTGLLP
+1484 
-1499 GAYPLSTTKPT
+1499 
-1510 HAPIDGKPVVWIGWT
+1510 
-1525 AEQDTAIYARGSE
+1525 
-1538 SFDLSHVVTTITIS
+1538 
-1552 DKNET
+1552 
-1557 VYALWGYDENGNG
+1557 
-1570 TADVLEETAIVTFR
+1570 
-1584 ISNGTWADGTNADKQ
+1584 
-1599 VIVPL
+1599 
-1604 TDGKGTLDAADIPTG
+1604 
-1619 MKADSGYTG
+1619 
-1628 GTWDRQPD
+1628 TWDRQPD
-1636 TTADAMTGNV
+1636 TTADAVTGNL

>member
-59 SMEYDKVDTDGS
+59 SIEYDKVDTDGS

-134 TVPINTQT
+134 TVPINTRT

-211 RKDEQ
+211 RKVEQ

-224 MSNRIS
+224 MSNRIR
-230 LDYNQLTGQMVI
+230 LDYNQLTGQLVI

-364 ENVSIRDFAIFLNQ
+364 ENVSIRDFAIFLNK

-398 NEKDGYGLVYAGT
+398 NEKDGYGLVYTGT

-626 FDPGQG
+626 FDTGQG

-805 QYTKLDKV
+805 QYTK
-813 IPVDP
+813 
-818 NHPGTVPDGYVTVTF
+818 
-833 DPGQG
+833 
-838 SWKDGTKPSSYY
+838 
-850 VQKDVEVTPADF
+850 
-862 QAVTDN
+862 
-868 LEAPA
+868 
-873 DHIFSKWDGFPENGQ
+873 
-888 FTADEQLTASFA
+888 
-900 DSREIIEVTP
+900 
-910 KDPDQPFN
+910 
-918 PENADDGN
+918 
-926 NSQKTPQGFVRVI
+926 
-939 FESGEHGTF
+939 
-948 GTYAG
+948 
-953 GQDKVKVAY
+953 
-962 DVKAGQTWAKVAVP
+962 
-976 AVTAKPG
+976 
-983 YTAKSGAELWNP
+983 
-995 QLPGEAEPVT
+995 
-1005 GGTYTA
+1005 
-1011 QYTKNSG
+1011 NSG

-1051 TVRIDLTA
+1051 TVRMDLTA

-1236 GGAWDVQPNAAPD
+1236 GG
-1249 AVTGDVVYT
+1249 
-1258 YSFTPNKPGM
+1258 
-1268 TYQVMFKFVSLTK
+1268 
-1281 DENGQPKELP
+1281 
-1291 QTVQDLLP
+1291 
-1299 AMITGLKLNDTVT
+1299 
-1312 YPHLDKTS
+1312 
-1320 VSVADGTWVFTGWP
+1320 
-1334 GGTSAT
+1334 
-1340 ITGNILEVGGWRFE
+1340 
-1354 TTQKLFSPT
+1354 
-1363 MGIIIDGQR
+1363 
-1372 IDVPKEGPDGSNA
+1372 
-1385 NLPEMFRPIIVTL
+1385 
-1398 GTVDRSFDKDTVG
+1398 
-1411 RAGFPLTLRFAD
+1411 
-1423 TPDSQFSEG
+1423 
-1432 EYPLTVER
+1432 
-1440 LPVGYTY
+1440 
-1447 ELLVNGK
+1447 
-1454 VAQSPIRVDENMSSI
+1454 
-1469 MLNIRKTYTLTYDTN
+1469 
-1484 GGNADGPSAQTGLLP
+1484 
-1499 GAYPLSTTKPT
+1499 
-1510 HAPIDGKPVVWIGWT
+1510 
-1525 AEQDTAIYARGSE
+1525 
-1538 SFDLSHVVTTITIS
+1538 
-1552 DKNET
+1552 
-1557 VYALWGYDENGNG
+1557 
-1570 TADVLEETAIVTFR
+1570 
-1584 ISNGTWADGTNADKQ
+1584 
-1599 VIVPL
+1599 
-1604 TDGKGTLDAADIPTG
+1604 
-1619 MKADSGYTG
+1619 
-1628 GTWDRQPD
+1628 TWDRQPD
-1636 TTADAMTGNV
+1636 TTADAVTGNL

>member
-59 SMEYDKVDTDGS
+59 SIEYDKVDTDGS

-134 TVPINTQT
+134 TVPINTRT

-224 MSNRIS
+224 MSNRIR
-230 LDYNQLTGQMVI
+230 LDYNQLTGQLVI

-364 ENVSIRDFAIFLNQ
+364 ENVSIRDFAIFLNK

-470 DSTDPVDAADYK
+470 DSTDPVDAAGYK

-626 FDPGQG
+626 FDTGQG

-805 QYTKLDKV
+805 QYTK
-813 IPVDP
+813 
-818 NHPGTVPDGYVTVTF
+818 
-833 DPGQG
+833 
-838 SWKDGTKPSSYY
+838 
-850 VQKDVEVTPADF
+850 
-862 QAVTDN
+862 
-868 LEAPA
+868 
-873 DHIFSKWDGFPENGQ
+873 
-888 FTADEQLTASFA
+888 
-900 DSREIIEVTP
+900 
-910 KDPDQPFN
+910 
-918 PENADDGN
+918 
-926 NSQKTPQGFVRVI
+926 
-939 FESGEHGTF
+939 
-948 GTYAG
+948 
-953 GQDKVKVAY
+953 
-962 DVKAGQTWAKVAVP
+962 
-976 AVTAKPG
+976 
-983 YTAKSGAELWNP
+983 
-995 QLPGEAEPVT
+995 
-1005 GGTYTA
+1005 
-1011 QYTKNSG
+1011 NSG

-1051 TVRIDLTA
+1051 TVRMDLTA

-1236 GGAWDVQPNAAPD
+1236 GG
-1249 AVTGDVVYT
+1249 
-1258 YSFTPNKPGM
+1258 
-1268 TYQVMFKFVSLTK
+1268 
-1281 DENGQPKELP
+1281 
-1291 QTVQDLLP
+1291 
-1299 AMITGLKLNDTVT
+1299 
-1312 YPHLDKTS
+1312 
-1320 VSVADGTWVFTGWP
+1320 
-1334 GGTSAT
+1334 
-1340 ITGNILEVGGWRFE
+1340 
-1354 TTQKLFSPT
+1354 
-1363 MGIIIDGQR
+1363 
-1372 IDVPKEGPDGSNA
+1372 
-1385 NLPEMFRPIIVTL
+1385 
-1398 GTVDRSFDKDTVG
+1398 
-1411 RAGFPLTLRFAD
+1411 
-1423 TPDSQFSEG
+1423 
-1432 EYPLTVER
+1432 
-1440 LPVGYTY
+1440 
-1447 ELLVNGK
+1447 
-1454 VAQSPIRVDENMSSI
+1454 
-1469 MLNIRKTYTLTYDTN
+1469 
-1484 GGNADGPSAQTGLLP
+1484 
-1499 GAYPLSTTKPT
+1499 
-1510 HAPIDGKPVVWIGWT
+1510 
-1525 AEQDTAIYARGSE
+1525 
-1538 SFDLSHVVTTITIS
+1538 
-1552 DKNET
+1552 
-1557 VYALWGYDENGNG
+1557 
-1570 TADVLEETAIVTFR
+1570 
-1584 ISNGTWADGTNADKQ
+1584 
-1599 VIVPL
+1599 
-1604 TDGKGTLDAADIPTG
+1604 
-1619 MKADSGYTG
+1619 
-1628 GTWDRQPD
+1628 TWDRQPD
-1636 TTADAMTGNV
+1636 TTADAVTGNL

>member
-59 SMEYDKVDTDGS
+59 SIEYDKVDTDGS

-134 TVPINTQT
+134 TVPINTRT

-224 MSNRIS
+224 MSNRIR
-230 LDYNQLTGQMVI
+230 LDYNQLTGQLVI

-364 ENVSIRDFAIFLNQ
+364 ENVSIRDFAIFLNK

-398 NEKDGYGLVYAGT
+398 NEKDGYGLVYTGT

-632 SWKDGTKPSSYY
+632 SWKDVTKPSSYY

-805 QYTKLDKV
+805 QYTK
-813 IPVDP
+813 
-818 NHPGTVPDGYVTVTF
+818 
-833 DPGQG
+833 
-838 SWKDGTKPSSYY
+838 
-850 VQKDVEVTPADF
+850 
-862 QAVTDN
+862 
-868 LEAPA
+868 
-873 DHIFSKWDGFPENGQ
+873 
-888 FTADEQLTASFA
+888 
-900 DSREIIEVTP
+900 
-910 KDPDQPFN
+910 
-918 PENADDGN
+918 
-926 NSQKTPQGFVRVI
+926 
-939 FESGEHGTF
+939 
-948 GTYAG
+948 
-953 GQDKVKVAY
+953 
-962 DVKAGQTWAKVAVP
+962 
-976 AVTAKPG
+976 
-983 YTAKSGAELWNP
+983 
-995 QLPGEAEPVT
+995 
-1005 GGTYTA
+1005 
-1011 QYTKNSG
+1011 NSG

-1051 TVRIDLTA
+1051 TVRMDLTA

-1236 GGAWDVQPNAAPD
+1236 GG
-1249 AVTGDVVYT
+1249 
-1258 YSFTPNKPGM
+1258 
-1268 TYQVMFKFVSLTK
+1268 
-1281 DENGQPKELP
+1281 
-1291 QTVQDLLP
+1291 
-1299 AMITGLKLNDTVT
+1299 
-1312 YPHLDKTS
+1312 
-1320 VSVADGTWVFTGWP
+1320 
-1334 GGTSAT
+1334 
-1340 ITGNILEVGGWRFE
+1340 
-1354 TTQKLFSPT
+1354 
-1363 MGIIIDGQR
+1363 
-1372 IDVPKEGPDGSNA
+1372 
-1385 NLPEMFRPIIVTL
+1385 
-1398 GTVDRSFDKDTVG
+1398 
-1411 RAGFPLTLRFAD
+1411 
-1423 TPDSQFSEG
+1423 
-1432 EYPLTVER
+1432 
-1440 LPVGYTY
+1440 
-1447 ELLVNGK
+1447 
-1454 VAQSPIRVDENMSSI
+1454 
-1469 MLNIRKTYTLTYDTN
+1469 
-1484 GGNADGPSAQTGLLP
+1484 
-1499 GAYPLSTTKPT
+1499 
-1510 HAPIDGKPVVWIGWT
+1510 
-1525 AEQDTAIYARGSE
+1525 
-1538 SFDLSHVVTTITIS
+1538 
-1552 DKNET
+1552 
-1557 VYALWGYDENGNG
+1557 
-1570 TADVLEETAIVTFR
+1570 
-1584 ISNGTWADGTNADKQ
+1584 
-1599 VIVPL
+1599 
-1604 TDGKGTLDAADIPTG
+1604 
-1619 MKADSGYTG
+1619 
-1628 GTWDRQPD
+1628 TWDRQPD
-1636 TTADAMTGNV
+1636 TTADAVTGNL
-1646 LYTYSFHRDGGHG
+1646 LYIYSFRRDGGHG

-1877 VNGYMDGTF
+1877 VNGYIDGTF

>member
-1 MRTSQKKWERL
+1 M
-12 SAVILTFALLLSM
+12 
-25 LPATAM
+25 
-31 AASTGDKSI
+31 
-40 DNEVHYQVNGAIDA
+40 
-54 GVRYW
+54 
-59 SMEYDKVDTDGS
+59 
-71 ILLNG
+71 
-76 SKFADRSNQWGL
+76 
-88 SNTEPYAGRF
+88 
-98 LLNFHRVEFYEQI
+98 
-111 QGVSIVSGNNVTEFD
+111 SGNNVTEFD

-134 TVPINTQT
+134 TVPINTRT

-224 MSNRIS
+224 MSNRIR
-230 LDYNQLTGQMVI
+230 LDYNQLTGQLVI

-364 ENVSIRDFAIFLNQ
+364 ENVSIRDFAIFLNK

-398 NEKDGYGLVYAGT
+398 NEKDGYGLVYTGT

-632 SWKDGTKPSSYY
+632 SWKDVTKPSSYY

-805 QYTKLDKV
+805 QYTK
-813 IPVDP
+813 
-818 NHPGTVPDGYVTVTF
+818 
-833 DPGQG
+833 
-838 SWKDGTKPSSYY
+838 
-850 VQKDVEVTPADF
+850 
-862 QAVTDN
+862 
-868 LEAPA
+868 
-873 DHIFSKWDGFPENGQ
+873 
-888 FTADEQLTASFA
+888 
-900 DSREIIEVTP
+900 
-910 KDPDQPFN
+910 
-918 PENADDGN
+918 
-926 NSQKTPQGFVRVI
+926 
-939 FESGEHGTF
+939 
-948 GTYAG
+948 
-953 GQDKVKVAY
+953 
-962 DVKAGQTWAKVAVP
+962 
-976 AVTAKPG
+976 
-983 YTAKSGAELWNP
+983 
-995 QLPGEAEPVT
+995 
-1005 GGTYTA
+1005 
-1011 QYTKNSG
+1011 NSG

-1037 RWSYGHGGF
+1037 RWSYGHGGL

-1051 TVRIDLTA
+1051 TVRMDLTA

-1150 SGWTTDTAGAVID
+1150 SGWTTDTAGTVID

-1236 GGAWDVQPNAAPD
+1236 GG
-1249 AVTGDVVYT
+1249 
-1258 YSFTPNKPGM
+1258 
-1268 TYQVMFKFVSLTK
+1268 
-1281 DENGQPKELP
+1281 
-1291 QTVQDLLP
+1291 
-1299 AMITGLKLNDTVT
+1299 
-1312 YPHLDKTS
+1312 
-1320 VSVADGTWVFTGWP
+1320 
-1334 GGTSAT
+1334 
-1340 ITGNILEVGGWRFE
+1340 
-1354 TTQKLFSPT
+1354 
-1363 MGIIIDGQR
+1363 
-1372 IDVPKEGPDGSNA
+1372 
-1385 NLPEMFRPIIVTL
+1385 
-1398 GTVDRSFDKDTVG
+1398 
-1411 RAGFPLTLRFAD
+1411 
-1423 TPDSQFSEG
+1423 
-1432 EYPLTVER
+1432 
-1440 LPVGYTY
+1440 
-1447 ELLVNGK
+1447 
-1454 VAQSPIRVDENMSSI
+1454 
-1469 MLNIRKTYTLTYDTN
+1469 
-1484 GGNADGPSAQTGLLP
+1484 
-1499 GAYPLSTTKPT
+1499 
-1510 HAPIDGKPVVWIGWT
+1510 
-1525 AEQDTAIYARGSE
+1525 
-1538 SFDLSHVVTTITIS
+1538 
-1552 DKNET
+1552 
-1557 VYALWGYDENGNG
+1557 
-1570 TADVLEETAIVTFR
+1570 
-1584 ISNGTWADGTNADKQ
+1584 
-1599 VIVPL
+1599 
-1604 TDGKGTLDAADIPTG
+1604 
-1619 MKADSGYTG
+1619 
-1628 GTWDRQPD
+1628 TWDRQPD
-1636 TTADAMTGNV
+1636 TTADAVTGNL

-1877 VNGYMDGTF
+1877 VNGYIDGTF

>member
-31 AASTGDKSI
+31 AVSTGDKTI

-111 QGVSIVSGNNVTEFD
+111 QSVSIVSGNNVTEFD

-134 TVPINTQT
+134 TVPINTRT

-455 DTDGDGVPDGSELLD
+455 DTDGDGVPDGNELLD

-488 GSTVLYGGI
+488 DSTVLYGGI

-760 GQTWE
+760 GQTW
-765 KIAAPA
+765 
-771 VTAKPGYTAKSG
+771 
-783 AELWNPQLPGEA
+783 
-795 ETVTGGTYTA
+795 
-805 QYTKLDKV
+805 
-813 IPVDP
+813 
-818 NHPGTVPDGYVTVTF
+818 
-833 DPGQG
+833 
-838 SWKDGTKPSSYY
+838 
-850 VQKDVEVTPADF
+850 
-862 QAVTDN
+862 
-868 LEAPA
+868 
-873 DHIFSKWDGFPENGQ
+873 
-888 FTADEQLTASFA
+888 
-900 DSREIIEVTP
+900 
-910 KDPDQPFN
+910 
-918 PENADDGN
+918 
-926 NSQKTPQGFVRVI
+926 
-939 FESGEHGTF
+939 
-948 GTYAG
+948 
-953 GQDKVKVAY
+953 
-962 DVKAGQTWAKVAVP
+962 AKVAVP

-995 QLPGEAEPVT
+995 QLPREAETVT

-1011 QYTKNSG
+1011 QYTKNTG

-1037 RWSYGHGGF
+1037 RWNYGHGGF
-1046 AKANT
+1046 AQPNT
-1051 TVRIDLTA
+1051 TVRINLTA

-1067 GDTLGVEYVFDA
+1067 GDTLGVEFVFDA
-1079 DNAKNRLSDIVEN
+1079 DHVQNRLSDMAEN
-1092 AGKQTPLCA
+1092 AGKQTPLRA

-1135 NVSIAEPP
+1135 NVPIAEVP

-1150 SGWTTDTAGAVID
+1150 SGWTTDTAGAVVN
-1163 KGILTMPNTDVVLK
+1163 KGILIMPNADVVLK
-1177 GIWTKDVATTA
+1177 GTWTKDVAATA
-1188 MVTFRIANGTW
+1188 MVTFRIVNGTW
-1199 ADGSTADKQILILL
+1199 ADGSTADKQTLIRL
-1213 HEGKGTLDAADIPTG
+1213 HDGKGTLDAVSIPTG
-1228 MKADSGYT
+1228 MKANSGYT
-1236 GGAWDVQPNAAPD
+1236 GGVWDVQPNTSPD

-1258 YSFTPNKPGM
+1258 YSFKPNKPGM
-1268 TYQVMFKFVSLTK
+1268 TYRVMFKFVSLTK

-1291 QTVQDLLP
+1291 RAVQDLLP
-1299 AMITGLKLNDTVT
+1299 ASITGLKRNDTVI
-1312 YPHLDKTS
+1312 YPILDKTS
-1320 VSVADGTWVFTGWP
+1320 VSVADGTWVFAGWP

-1354 TTQKLFSPT
+1354 AAPKVFFPT
-1363 MGIIIDGQR
+1363 MGIMIEGQR
-1372 IDVPKEGPDGSNA
+1372 IDVPAEGPVGSNA
-1385 NLPEMFRPIIVTL
+1385 NLPEMFRPITITL
-1398 GTVDRSFDKDTVG
+1398 GTVERSFASNTVG
-1411 RAGFPLTLRFAD
+1411 GAGSPLTIRF
-1423 TPDSQFSEG
+1423 TNYPDSQFSEG
-1432 EYPLTVER
+1432 DYPLTVGN
-1440 LPVGYTY
+1440 LPEGYTY
-1447 ELLVNGK
+1447 ELLVNDNA
-1454 VAQSPIRVDENMSSI
+1454 VQSPIHVDDNLSNI
-1469 MLNIRKTYTLTYDTN
+1469 MLNIRKTYTLAYDTN
-1484 GGNADGPSAQTGLLP
+1484 GGNTDGPAVQSGLLP
-1499 GAYPLSTTKPT
+1499 DTYPLSATKPT
-1510 HAPIDGKPVVWIGWT
+1510 HASVDGKAVVWIGWT
-1525 AEQDTAIYARGSE
+1525 AEQDTAIYERETA
-1538 SFDLSHVVTTITIS
+1538 SFNPSHLLTTVTIS
-1552 DKNET
+1552 NKDET
-1557 VYALWGYDENGNG
+1557 VYALWGYDENGNR
-1570 TADVLEETAIVTFR
+1570 TADVLEQTATITFR
-1584 ISNGTWADGTNADKQ
+1584 IANGTWADGSTADKQ
-1599 VIVPL
+1599 TLIL
-1604 TDGKGTLDAADIPTG
+1604 LHEGKGTLDAASIPTG
-1619 MKADSGYTG
+1619 MKANSGYTG

-1636 TTADAMTGNV
+1636 TTADAVTGSL
-1646 LYTYSFHRDGGHG
+1646 LYTYSFRRDGGYG

-1680 EYKAERYS
+1680 EYKAERYD

-1694 LSKTPVREG
+1694 VNKTPVREG
-1703 YHFTGWYADKNLTDK
+1703 YLFTGWYADRKLTDE
-1718 IDRIQM
+1718 ISRIKM
-1724 TKNKTVYAGWEKNA
+1724 TGNKTVYAGWKKNVSA
-1738 SELHIPDMLN
+1738 LHIPDMLN

-1789 ANETDSNSFSD
+1789 ANESSTNTFSD
-1800 VTNGMWFNTA
+1800 VTENMWCNTA
-1810 VSTIARLGIV
+1810 VSTIARLKIV
-1820 KGRSAEIFDP
+1820 KGRSAENFDP
-1830 NAPITRAEFATVCA
+1830 NAPITRAEFATICA
-1844 RFDHSSVES
+1844 RFDHSSVEGTE
-1853 DKSFFDIHGH
+1853 SFSDIHGH
-1863 WAETFIEHAAALGW
+1863 WAEKFVERAAALGW

-1886 HPNATITRAEAMAMI
+1886 RPNATITRAEAMAMI

-1906 RLPESEKDLLSGM
+1906 RLPESEKDLLPGM

-1933 LTVQEATNSHS
+1933 LTIQEAANGHT
-1944 FERKEDGVHERW
+1944 FERKADGIHERW

>member
-1 MRTSQKKWERL
+1 
-12 SAVILTFALLLSM
+12 
-25 LPATAM
+25 
-31 AASTGDKSI
+31 
-40 DNEVHYQVNGAIDA
+40 
-54 GVRYW
+54 
-59 SMEYDKVDTDGS
+59 
-71 ILLNG
+71 
-76 SKFADRSNQWGL
+76 
-88 SNTEPYAGRF
+88 
-98 LLNFHRVEFYEQI
+98 
-111 QGVSIVSGNNVTEFD
+111 
-126 KEANGALW
+126 
-134 TVPINTQT
+134 
-142 WASGKIGVVTN
+142 
-153 SQIRITL
+153 
-160 KNGQTLESLQLE
+160 
-172 NTPISFETFAVTG
+172 
-185 SGNPGGSSMMVNRS
+185 
-199 WDQGF
+199 
-204 ILANNQN
+204 
-211 RKDEQ
+211 
-216 KTGFLTGP
+216 
-224 MSNRIS
+224 
-230 LDYNQLTGQMVI
+230 
-242 KSIHSFKPNV
+242 
-252 KMSTT
+252 MSTT

-364 ENVSIRDFAIFLNQ
+364 ENVSIRDFAIFLNK

-398 NEKDGYGLVYAGT
+398 NEKDGYGLVYTGT

-482 AAAPQT
+482 AAVPQT

-542 TFTDVIYGSAV
+542 TFTDVIYGSVV

-586 SPNGKNPAMGVPLQV
+586 SSNGKNPAMGVPLQV

-805 QYTKLDKV
+805 QYTK
-813 IPVDP
+813 
-818 NHPGTVPDGYVTVTF
+818 
-833 DPGQG
+833 
-838 SWKDGTKPSSYY
+838 
-850 VQKDVEVTPADF
+850 
-862 QAVTDN
+862 
-868 LEAPA
+868 
-873 DHIFSKWDGFPENGQ
+873 
-888 FTADEQLTASFA
+888 
-900 DSREIIEVTP
+900 
-910 KDPDQPFN
+910 
-918 PENADDGN
+918 
-926 NSQKTPQGFVRVI
+926 
-939 FESGEHGTF
+939 
-948 GTYAG
+948 
-953 GQDKVKVAY
+953 
-962 DVKAGQTWAKVAVP
+962 
-976 AVTAKPG
+976 
-983 YTAKSGAELWNP
+983 
-995 QLPGEAEPVT
+995 
-1005 GGTYTA
+1005 
-1011 QYTKNSG
+1011 NSG

-1051 TVRIDLTA
+1051 TVRMDLTA

-1163 KGILTMPNTDVVLK
+1163 KGILTMPNTNVVLK

-1236 GGAWDVQPNAAPD
+1236 GG
-1249 AVTGDVVYT
+1249 
-1258 YSFTPNKPGM
+1258 
-1268 TYQVMFKFVSLTK
+1268 
-1281 DENGQPKELP
+1281 
-1291 QTVQDLLP
+1291 
-1299 AMITGLKLNDTVT
+1299 
-1312 YPHLDKTS
+1312 
-1320 VSVADGTWVFTGWP
+1320 
-1334 GGTSAT
+1334 
-1340 ITGNILEVGGWRFE
+1340 
-1354 TTQKLFSPT
+1354 
-1363 MGIIIDGQR
+1363 
-1372 IDVPKEGPDGSNA
+1372 
-1385 NLPEMFRPIIVTL
+1385 
-1398 GTVDRSFDKDTVG
+1398 
-1411 RAGFPLTLRFAD
+1411 
-1423 TPDSQFSEG
+1423 
-1432 EYPLTVER
+1432 
-1440 LPVGYTY
+1440 
-1447 ELLVNGK
+1447 
-1454 VAQSPIRVDENMSSI
+1454 
-1469 MLNIRKTYTLTYDTN
+1469 
-1484 GGNADGPSAQTGLLP
+1484 
-1499 GAYPLSTTKPT
+1499 
-1510 HAPIDGKPVVWIGWT
+1510 
-1525 AEQDTAIYARGSE
+1525 
-1538 SFDLSHVVTTITIS
+1538 
-1552 DKNET
+1552 
-1557 VYALWGYDENGNG
+1557 
-1570 TADVLEETAIVTFR
+1570 
-1584 ISNGTWADGTNADKQ
+1584 
-1599 VIVPL
+1599 
-1604 TDGKGTLDAADIPTG
+1604 
-1619 MKADSGYTG
+1619 
-1628 GTWDRQPD
+1628 TWDRQPD
-1636 TTADAMTGNV
+1636 TTADAVTGNL

>member
-1 MRTSQKKWERL
+1 M
-12 SAVILTFALLLSM
+12 
-25 LPATAM
+25 
-31 AASTGDKSI
+31 
-40 DNEVHYQVNGAIDA
+40 
-54 GVRYW
+54 
-59 SMEYDKVDTDGS
+59 
-71 ILLNG
+71 
-76 SKFADRSNQWGL
+76 
-88 SNTEPYAGRF
+88 
-98 LLNFHRVEFYEQI
+98 
-111 QGVSIVSGNNVTEFD
+111 TEFD

-134 TVPINTQT
+134 TVPINTRT

-230 LDYNQLTGQMVI
+230 LDYNQLTGQLVI

-364 ENVSIRDFAIFLNQ
+364 ENVSIRDFAIFLNK

-398 NEKDGYGLVYAGT
+398 NEKDGYGLVYTGT

-482 AAAPQT
+482 AAVPQT

-542 TFTDVIYGSAV
+542 TFTDVIYGSVV

-586 SPNGKNPAMGVPLQV
+586 SSNGKNPAMGVPLQV

-805 QYTKLDKV
+805 QYTK
-813 IPVDP
+813 
-818 NHPGTVPDGYVTVTF
+818 
-833 DPGQG
+833 
-838 SWKDGTKPSSYY
+838 
-850 VQKDVEVTPADF
+850 
-862 QAVTDN
+862 
-868 LEAPA
+868 
-873 DHIFSKWDGFPENGQ
+873 
-888 FTADEQLTASFA
+888 
-900 DSREIIEVTP
+900 
-910 KDPDQPFN
+910 
-918 PENADDGN
+918 
-926 NSQKTPQGFVRVI
+926 
-939 FESGEHGTF
+939 
-948 GTYAG
+948 
-953 GQDKVKVAY
+953 
-962 DVKAGQTWAKVAVP
+962 
-976 AVTAKPG
+976 
-983 YTAKSGAELWNP
+983 
-995 QLPGEAEPVT
+995 
-1005 GGTYTA
+1005 
-1011 QYTKNSG
+1011 NSG

-1051 TVRIDLTA
+1051 TVRMDLTA

-1163 KGILTMPNTDVVLK
+1163 KGILTMPNTNVVLK

-1236 GGAWDVQPNAAPD
+1236 GG
-1249 AVTGDVVYT
+1249 
-1258 YSFTPNKPGM
+1258 
-1268 TYQVMFKFVSLTK
+1268 
-1281 DENGQPKELP
+1281 
-1291 QTVQDLLP
+1291 
-1299 AMITGLKLNDTVT
+1299 
-1312 YPHLDKTS
+1312 
-1320 VSVADGTWVFTGWP
+1320 
-1334 GGTSAT
+1334 
-1340 ITGNILEVGGWRFE
+1340 
-1354 TTQKLFSPT
+1354 
-1363 MGIIIDGQR
+1363 
-1372 IDVPKEGPDGSNA
+1372 
-1385 NLPEMFRPIIVTL
+1385 
-1398 GTVDRSFDKDTVG
+1398 
-1411 RAGFPLTLRFAD
+1411 
-1423 TPDSQFSEG
+1423 
-1432 EYPLTVER
+1432 
-1440 LPVGYTY
+1440 
-1447 ELLVNGK
+1447 
-1454 VAQSPIRVDENMSSI
+1454 
-1469 MLNIRKTYTLTYDTN
+1469 
-1484 GGNADGPSAQTGLLP
+1484 
-1499 GAYPLSTTKPT
+1499 
-1510 HAPIDGKPVVWIGWT
+1510 
-1525 AEQDTAIYARGSE
+1525 
-1538 SFDLSHVVTTITIS
+1538 
-1552 DKNET
+1552 
-1557 VYALWGYDENGNG
+1557 
-1570 TADVLEETAIVTFR
+1570 
-1584 ISNGTWADGTNADKQ
+1584 
-1599 VIVPL
+1599 
-1604 TDGKGTLDAADIPTG
+1604 
-1619 MKADSGYTG
+1619 
-1628 GTWDRQPD
+1628 TWDRQPD
-1636 TTADAMTGNV
+1636 TTADAVTGNL

>member
-31 AASTGDKSI
+31 AVSTGDKTI

-111 QGVSIVSGNNVTEFD
+111 QSVSIVSGNNVTEFD

-134 TVPINTQT
+134 TVPINTRT

-252 KMSTT
+252 KMSTP

-488 GSTVLYGGI
+488 DSTVLYGGI

-760 GQTWE
+760 GQTW
-765 KIAAPA
+765 
-771 VTAKPGYTAKSG
+771 
-783 AELWNPQLPGEA
+783 
-795 ETVTGGTYTA
+795 
-805 QYTKLDKV
+805 
-813 IPVDP
+813 
-818 NHPGTVPDGYVTVTF
+818 
-833 DPGQG
+833 
-838 SWKDGTKPSSYY
+838 
-850 VQKDVEVTPADF
+850 
-862 QAVTDN
+862 
-868 LEAPA
+868 
-873 DHIFSKWDGFPENGQ
+873 
-888 FTADEQLTASFA
+888 
-900 DSREIIEVTP
+900 
-910 KDPDQPFN
+910 
-918 PENADDGN
+918 
-926 NSQKTPQGFVRVI
+926 
-939 FESGEHGTF
+939 
-948 GTYAG
+948 
-953 GQDKVKVAY
+953 
-962 DVKAGQTWAKVAVP
+962 AKVAVP

-995 QLPGEAEPVT
+995 QLPREAETVT

-1011 QYTKNSG
+1011 QYTKNTG

-1037 RWSYGHGGF
+1037 RWNYGHGGF
-1046 AKANT
+1046 AQPNT
-1051 TVRIDLTA
+1051 TVRINLTA

-1067 GDTLGVEYVFDA
+1067 GDTLGVEFVFDA
-1079 DNAKNRLSDIVEN
+1079 DHVQNRLSDMAEN
-1092 AGKQTPLCA
+1092 AGKQTPLRA

-1135 NVSIAEPP
+1135 NVPIAEVP

-1150 SGWTTDTAGAVID
+1150 SGWTTDTAGAVVN
-1163 KGILTMPNTDVVLK
+1163 KGILIMPNADVVLK
-1177 GIWTKDVATTA
+1177 GTWTKDVAATA
-1188 MVTFRIANGTW
+1188 MVTFRIVNGTW
-1199 ADGSTADKQILILL
+1199 ADGSTADKQTLIRL
-1213 HEGKGTLDAADIPTG
+1213 HDGKGTLDAVSIPTG
-1228 MKADSGYT
+1228 MKANSGYT
-1236 GGAWDVQPNAAPD
+1236 GGVWDVQPNTSPD

-1258 YSFTPNKPGM
+1258 YSFKPNKPGM
-1268 TYQVMFKFVSLTK
+1268 TYRVMFKFVSLTK

-1291 QTVQDLLP
+1291 RAVQDLLP
-1299 AMITGLKLNDTVT
+1299 ASITGLKRNDTVI
-1312 YPHLDKTS
+1312 YPILDKTS
-1320 VSVADGTWVFTGWP
+1320 VSVADGTWVFAGWP

-1354 TTQKLFSPT
+1354 AAPKVFFPT
-1363 MGIIIDGQR
+1363 MGIMIEGQR
-1372 IDVPKEGPDGSNA
+1372 IDVPAEGPVGSNA
-1385 NLPEMFRPIIVTL
+1385 NLPEMFRPITITL
-1398 GTVDRSFDKDTVG
+1398 GTVERSFASNTVG
-1411 RAGFPLTLRFAD
+1411 GAGSPLTIRF
-1423 TPDSQFSEG
+1423 TNYPDSQFSEG
-1432 EYPLTVER
+1432 DYPLTVGN
-1440 LPVGYTY
+1440 LPEGYTY
-1447 ELLVNGK
+1447 ELLVNDNA
-1454 VAQSPIRVDENMSSI
+1454 VQSPIHVDDNLSNI
-1469 MLNIRKTYTLTYDTN
+1469 MLNIRKTYTLAYDTN
-1484 GGNADGPSAQTGLLP
+1484 GGNTDGPAAQSGLLP
-1499 GAYPLSTTKPT
+1499 DTYPLSATKPT
-1510 HAPIDGKPVVWIGWT
+1510 HASVDGKAVVWIGWT
-1525 AEQDTAIYARGSE
+1525 AEQDTAIYERETA
-1538 SFDLSHVVTTITIS
+1538 SFNPSHLLTTVTIS
-1552 DKNET
+1552 NKDET

-1570 TADVLEETAIVTFR
+1570 TADVLEQTATITFR
-1584 ISNGTWADGTNADKQ
+1584 IANGTWADGSTADKQ
-1599 VIVPL
+1599 TLIL
-1604 TDGKGTLDAADIPTG
+1604 LHEGKGTLDAASIPTG
-1619 MKADSGYTG
+1619 MKANSGYTG

-1636 TTADAMTGNV
+1636 TTADAVTGSL
-1646 LYTYSFHRDGGHG
+1646 LYIYSFRRDGGYG

-1680 EYKAERYS
+1680 EYKAERYD

-1694 LSKTPVREG
+1694 VNKTPVREG
-1703 YHFTGWYADKNLTDK
+1703 YLFTGWYADRKLTDE
-1718 IDRIQM
+1718 ISRIKM
-1724 TKNKTVYAGWEKNA
+1724 TGNKTVYAGWKKNVSA
-1738 SELHIPDMLN
+1738 LHIPDMLN

-1761 GTVRPNAKITRAEV
+1761 GTVRPNAKITRAEG

-1789 ANETDSNSFSD
+1789 ANESSTNTFSD
-1800 VTNGMWFNTA
+1800 VTENMWCNTA
-1810 VSTIARLGIV
+1810 VSTIARLKIV
-1820 KGRSAEIFDP
+1820 KGRSAENFDP
-1830 NAPITRAEFATVCA
+1830 NAPITRAEFATICA
-1844 RFDHSSVES
+1844 RFDHSSVEGTE
-1853 DKSFFDIHGH
+1853 SFSDIHGH
-1863 WAETFIEHAAALGW
+1863 WAEKFVERAAALGW

-1886 HPNATITRAEAMAMI
+1886 RPNATITRAEAMAMI

-1906 RLPESEKDLLSGM
+1906 RLPESEKDLLPGM

-1933 LTVQEATNSHS
+1933 LTIQEAANGHT
-1944 FERKEDGVHERW
+1944 FERKADGIHERW

>member
-59 SMEYDKVDTDGS
+59 SIEYDKVDTDGS

-134 TVPINTQT
+134 TVPINTRT

-224 MSNRIS
+224 MSNRIR
-230 LDYNQLTGQMVI
+230 LDYNQLTGQLVI

-364 ENVSIRDFAIFLNQ
+364 ENVSIRDFAIFLNK

-626 FDPGQG
+626 FDTGQG

-862 QAVTDN
+862 QTVTDN

-962 DVKAGQTWAKVAVP
+962 DVKAGQTWEKIAAP

-995 QLPGEAEPVT
+995 QLPGEAETVT

-1051 TVRIDLTA
+1051 TVRMDLTA

-1236 GGAWDVQPNAAPD
+1236 GG
-1249 AVTGDVVYT
+1249 
-1258 YSFTPNKPGM
+1258 
-1268 TYQVMFKFVSLTK
+1268 
-1281 DENGQPKELP
+1281 
-1291 QTVQDLLP
+1291 
-1299 AMITGLKLNDTVT
+1299 
-1312 YPHLDKTS
+1312 
-1320 VSVADGTWVFTGWP
+1320 
-1334 GGTSAT
+1334 
-1340 ITGNILEVGGWRFE
+1340 
-1354 TTQKLFSPT
+1354 
-1363 MGIIIDGQR
+1363 
-1372 IDVPKEGPDGSNA
+1372 
-1385 NLPEMFRPIIVTL
+1385 
-1398 GTVDRSFDKDTVG
+1398 
-1411 RAGFPLTLRFAD
+1411 
-1423 TPDSQFSEG
+1423 
-1432 EYPLTVER
+1432 
-1440 LPVGYTY
+1440 
-1447 ELLVNGK
+1447 
-1454 VAQSPIRVDENMSSI
+1454 
-1469 MLNIRKTYTLTYDTN
+1469 
-1484 GGNADGPSAQTGLLP
+1484 
-1499 GAYPLSTTKPT
+1499 
-1510 HAPIDGKPVVWIGWT
+1510 
-1525 AEQDTAIYARGSE
+1525 
-1538 SFDLSHVVTTITIS
+1538 
-1552 DKNET
+1552 
-1557 VYALWGYDENGNG
+1557 
-1570 TADVLEETAIVTFR
+1570 
-1584 ISNGTWADGTNADKQ
+1584 
-1599 VIVPL
+1599 
-1604 TDGKGTLDAADIPTG
+1604 
-1619 MKADSGYTG
+1619 
-1628 GTWDRQPD
+1628 TWDRQPD
-1636 TTADAMTGNV
+1636 TTADAVTGNL

>member
-59 SMEYDKVDTDGS
+59 SIEYDKVDTDGS

-134 TVPINTQT
+134 TVPINTRT

-230 LDYNQLTGQMVI
+230 LDYNQLTGQLVI

-364 ENVSIRDFAIFLNQ
+364 ENVSIRDFAIFLNK

-398 NEKDGYGLVYAGT
+398 NEKDGYGLVYTGT

-482 AAAPQT
+482 AAVPQT

-542 TFTDVIYGSAV
+542 TFTDVIYGSVV

-586 SPNGKNPAMGVPLQV
+586 SSNGKNPAMGVPLQV

-805 QYTKLDKV
+805 QYTK
-813 IPVDP
+813 
-818 NHPGTVPDGYVTVTF
+818 
-833 DPGQG
+833 
-838 SWKDGTKPSSYY
+838 
-850 VQKDVEVTPADF
+850 
-862 QAVTDN
+862 
-868 LEAPA
+868 
-873 DHIFSKWDGFPENGQ
+873 
-888 FTADEQLTASFA
+888 
-900 DSREIIEVTP
+900 
-910 KDPDQPFN
+910 
-918 PENADDGN
+918 
-926 NSQKTPQGFVRVI
+926 
-939 FESGEHGTF
+939 
-948 GTYAG
+948 
-953 GQDKVKVAY
+953 
-962 DVKAGQTWAKVAVP
+962 
-976 AVTAKPG
+976 
-983 YTAKSGAELWNP
+983 
-995 QLPGEAEPVT
+995 
-1005 GGTYTA
+1005 
-1011 QYTKNSG
+1011 NSG

-1037 RWSYGHGGF
+1037 RWSYGHGGL

-1051 TVRIDLTA
+1051 TVRMDLTA

-1150 SGWTTDTAGAVID
+1150 SGWTTDTAGTVID

-1236 GGAWDVQPNAAPD
+1236 GG
-1249 AVTGDVVYT
+1249 
-1258 YSFTPNKPGM
+1258 
-1268 TYQVMFKFVSLTK
+1268 
-1281 DENGQPKELP
+1281 
-1291 QTVQDLLP
+1291 
-1299 AMITGLKLNDTVT
+1299 
-1312 YPHLDKTS
+1312 
-1320 VSVADGTWVFTGWP
+1320 
-1334 GGTSAT
+1334 
-1340 ITGNILEVGGWRFE
+1340 
-1354 TTQKLFSPT
+1354 
-1363 MGIIIDGQR
+1363 
-1372 IDVPKEGPDGSNA
+1372 
-1385 NLPEMFRPIIVTL
+1385 
-1398 GTVDRSFDKDTVG
+1398 
-1411 RAGFPLTLRFAD
+1411 
-1423 TPDSQFSEG
+1423 
-1432 EYPLTVER
+1432 
-1440 LPVGYTY
+1440 
-1447 ELLVNGK
+1447 
-1454 VAQSPIRVDENMSSI
+1454 
-1469 MLNIRKTYTLTYDTN
+1469 
-1484 GGNADGPSAQTGLLP
+1484 
-1499 GAYPLSTTKPT
+1499 
-1510 HAPIDGKPVVWIGWT
+1510 
-1525 AEQDTAIYARGSE
+1525 
-1538 SFDLSHVVTTITIS
+1538 
-1552 DKNET
+1552 
-1557 VYALWGYDENGNG
+1557 
-1570 TADVLEETAIVTFR
+1570 
-1584 ISNGTWADGTNADKQ
+1584 
-1599 VIVPL
+1599 
-1604 TDGKGTLDAADIPTG
+1604 
-1619 MKADSGYTG
+1619 
-1628 GTWDRQPD
+1628 TWDRQPD
-1636 TTADAMTGNV
+1636 TTADAVTGNL

-1877 VNGYMDGTF
+1877 VNGYIDGTF

>member
-31 AASTGDKSI
+31 AVSTGDKTI

-111 QGVSIVSGNNVTEFD
+111 QSVSIVSGNNVTEFD

-134 TVPINTQT
+134 TVPINTRT

-455 DTDGDGVPDGSELLD
+455 DTDGDGVPDGNELLD

-488 GSTVLYGGI
+488 DSTVLYGGI

-760 GQTWE
+760 GQTW
-765 KIAAPA
+765 
-771 VTAKPGYTAKSG
+771 
-783 AELWNPQLPGEA
+783 
-795 ETVTGGTYTA
+795 
-805 QYTKLDKV
+805 
-813 IPVDP
+813 
-818 NHPGTVPDGYVTVTF
+818 
-833 DPGQG
+833 
-838 SWKDGTKPSSYY
+838 
-850 VQKDVEVTPADF
+850 
-862 QAVTDN
+862 
-868 LEAPA
+868 
-873 DHIFSKWDGFPENGQ
+873 
-888 FTADEQLTASFA
+888 
-900 DSREIIEVTP
+900 
-910 KDPDQPFN
+910 
-918 PENADDGN
+918 
-926 NSQKTPQGFVRVI
+926 
-939 FESGEHGTF
+939 
-948 GTYAG
+948 
-953 GQDKVKVAY
+953 
-962 DVKAGQTWAKVAVP
+962 AKVAVP

-995 QLPGEAEPVT
+995 QLPREAETVT

-1011 QYTKNSG
+1011 QYTKNTG

-1037 RWSYGHGGF
+1037 RWNYGHGGF
-1046 AKANT
+1046 AQPNT
-1051 TVRIDLTA
+1051 TVRINLTA

-1067 GDTLGVEYVFDA
+1067 GDTLGVEFVFDA
-1079 DNAKNRLSDIVEN
+1079 DHVQNRLSDMAEN
-1092 AGKQTPLCA
+1092 AGKQTPLRA

-1135 NVSIAEPP
+1135 NVPIAEVP

-1150 SGWTTDTAGAVID
+1150 SGWTTDTAGAVVN
-1163 KGILTMPNTDVVLK
+1163 KGILIMPNADVVLK
-1177 GIWTKDVATTA
+1177 GTWTKDVAATA
-1188 MVTFRIANGTW
+1188 MVTFRIVNGTW
-1199 ADGSTADKQILILL
+1199 ADGSTADKQTLIRL
-1213 HEGKGTLDAADIPTG
+1213 HDGKGTLDAVSIPTG
-1228 MKADSGYT
+1228 MKANSGYT
-1236 GGAWDVQPNAAPD
+1236 GGVWDVQPNTSPD

-1258 YSFTPNKPGM
+1258 YSFKPNKPGM
-1268 TYQVMFKFVSLTK
+1268 TYRVMFKFVSLTK

-1291 QTVQDLLP
+1291 RAVQDLLP
-1299 AMITGLKLNDTVT
+1299 ASITGLKRNDTVI
-1312 YPHLDKTS
+1312 YPILDKTS
-1320 VSVADGTWVFTGWP
+1320 VSVADGTWVFAGWP

-1354 TTQKLFSPT
+1354 AAPKVFFPT
-1363 MGIIIDGQR
+1363 MGIMIEGQR
-1372 IDVPKEGPDGSNA
+1372 IDVPAEGPVGSNA
-1385 NLPEMFRPIIVTL
+1385 NLPEMFRPITITL
-1398 GTVDRSFDKDTVG
+1398 GTVERSFASNTVG
-1411 RAGFPLTLRFAD
+1411 GAGSPLTIRF
-1423 TPDSQFSEG
+1423 TNYPDSQFSEG
-1432 EYPLTVER
+1432 DYPLTVGN
-1440 LPVGYTY
+1440 LPEGYTY
-1447 ELLVNGK
+1447 ELLVNDNA
-1454 VAQSPIRVDENMSSI
+1454 VQSPIHVDDNLSNI
-1469 MLNIRKTYTLTYDTN
+1469 MLNIRKTYTLAYDTN
-1484 GGNADGPSAQTGLLP
+1484 GGNTDGPAAQSGLLP
-1499 GAYPLSTTKPT
+1499 DTYPLSATKPT
-1510 HAPIDGKPVVWIGWT
+1510 HASVDGKAVVWIGWT
-1525 AEQDTAIYARGSE
+1525 AEQDTAIYERETA
-1538 SFDLSHVVTTITIS
+1538 SFNPSHLLTTVTIS
-1552 DKNET
+1552 NKDET

-1570 TADVLEETAIVTFR
+1570 TADVLEQTATITFR
-1584 ISNGTWADGTNADKQ
+1584 IANGTWADGSTADKQ
-1599 VIVPL
+1599 TLIL
-1604 TDGKGTLDAADIPTG
+1604 LHEGKGTLDAASIPTG
-1619 MKADSGYTG
+1619 MKANSGYTG

-1636 TTADAMTGNV
+1636 TTADAVTGSL
-1646 LYTYSFHRDGGHG
+1646 LYTYSFRRDGGYG

-1680 EYKAERYS
+1680 EYKAERYD

-1694 LSKTPVREG
+1694 VNKTPVREG
-1703 YHFTGWYADKNLTDK
+1703 YLFTGWYADRKLTDE
-1718 IDRIQM
+1718 ISRIKM
-1724 TKNKTVYAGWEKNA
+1724 TGNKTVYAGWKKNVSA
-1738 SELHIPDMLN
+1738 LHIPDMLN

-1789 ANETDSNSFSD
+1789 ANESSTNTFSD
-1800 VTNGMWFNTA
+1800 VTENMWCNTA
-1810 VSTIARLGIV
+1810 VSTIARLKIV
-1820 KGRSAEIFDP
+1820 KGRSAENFDP
-1830 NAPITRAEFATVCA
+1830 NAPITRAEFATICA
-1844 RFDHSSVES
+1844 RFDHSSVEGTE
-1853 DKSFFDIHGH
+1853 SFSDIHGH
-1863 WAETFIEHAAALGW
+1863 WAEKFVERAAALGW

-1886 HPNATITRAEAMAMI
+1886 RPNATITRAEAMAMI

-1906 RLPESEKDLLSGM
+1906 RLPESEKDLLPGM

-1933 LTVQEATNSHS
+1933 LTIQEAANGHT
-1944 FERKEDGVHERW
+1944 FERKADGIHERW

>member
-59 SMEYDKVDTDGS
+59 SIEYDKVDTDGS

-134 TVPINTQT
+134 TVPINTRT

-230 LDYNQLTGQMVI
+230 LDYNQLTGQLVI

-313 GLVDTSRVSAIS
+313 GVVDTSRVSAIS

-364 ENVSIRDFAIFLNQ
+364 ENVSIRDFAIFLNK

-398 NEKDGYGLVYAGT
+398 NEKDGYGLVYTGT

-482 AAAPQT
+482 AAVPQT

-542 TFTDVIYGSAV
+542 TFTDVIYGSVV

-586 SPNGKNPAMGVPLQV
+586 SSNGKNPAMGVPLQV

-805 QYTKLDKV
+805 QYTK
-813 IPVDP
+813 
-818 NHPGTVPDGYVTVTF
+818 
-833 DPGQG
+833 
-838 SWKDGTKPSSYY
+838 
-850 VQKDVEVTPADF
+850 
-862 QAVTDN
+862 
-868 LEAPA
+868 
-873 DHIFSKWDGFPENGQ
+873 
-888 FTADEQLTASFA
+888 
-900 DSREIIEVTP
+900 
-910 KDPDQPFN
+910 
-918 PENADDGN
+918 
-926 NSQKTPQGFVRVI
+926 
-939 FESGEHGTF
+939 
-948 GTYAG
+948 
-953 GQDKVKVAY
+953 
-962 DVKAGQTWAKVAVP
+962 
-976 AVTAKPG
+976 
-983 YTAKSGAELWNP
+983 
-995 QLPGEAEPVT
+995 
-1005 GGTYTA
+1005 
-1011 QYTKNSG
+1011 NSG

-1051 TVRIDLTA
+1051 TVRMDLTA

-1163 KGILTMPNTDVVLK
+1163 KGILTMPNTNVVLK

-1236 GGAWDVQPNAAPD
+1236 GG
-1249 AVTGDVVYT
+1249 
-1258 YSFTPNKPGM
+1258 
-1268 TYQVMFKFVSLTK
+1268 
-1281 DENGQPKELP
+1281 
-1291 QTVQDLLP
+1291 
-1299 AMITGLKLNDTVT
+1299 
-1312 YPHLDKTS
+1312 
-1320 VSVADGTWVFTGWP
+1320 
-1334 GGTSAT
+1334 
-1340 ITGNILEVGGWRFE
+1340 
-1354 TTQKLFSPT
+1354 
-1363 MGIIIDGQR
+1363 
-1372 IDVPKEGPDGSNA
+1372 
-1385 NLPEMFRPIIVTL
+1385 
-1398 GTVDRSFDKDTVG
+1398 
-1411 RAGFPLTLRFAD
+1411 
-1423 TPDSQFSEG
+1423 
-1432 EYPLTVER
+1432 
-1440 LPVGYTY
+1440 
-1447 ELLVNGK
+1447 
-1454 VAQSPIRVDENMSSI
+1454 
-1469 MLNIRKTYTLTYDTN
+1469 
-1484 GGNADGPSAQTGLLP
+1484 
-1499 GAYPLSTTKPT
+1499 
-1510 HAPIDGKPVVWIGWT
+1510 
-1525 AEQDTAIYARGSE
+1525 
-1538 SFDLSHVVTTITIS
+1538 
-1552 DKNET
+1552 
-1557 VYALWGYDENGNG
+1557 
-1570 TADVLEETAIVTFR
+1570 
-1584 ISNGTWADGTNADKQ
+1584 
-1599 VIVPL
+1599 
-1604 TDGKGTLDAADIPTG
+1604 
-1619 MKADSGYTG
+1619 
-1628 GTWDRQPD
+1628 TWDRQPD
-1636 TTADAMTGNV
+1636 TTADAVTGNL

>member
-59 SMEYDKVDTDGS
+59 SIEYDKVDTDGS

-134 TVPINTQT
+134 TVPINTRT

-224 MSNRIS
+224 MSNRIR
-230 LDYNQLTGQMVI
+230 LDYNQLTGQLVI

-364 ENVSIRDFAIFLNQ
+364 ENVSIRDFAIFLNK

-398 NEKDGYGLVYAGT
+398 NEKDGYGLVYTGT

-632 SWKDGTKPSSYY
+632 SWKDVTKPSSYY

-795 ETVTGGTYTA
+795 ETVA
-805 QYTKLDKV
+805 
-813 IPVDP
+813 
-818 NHPGTVPDGYVTVTF
+818 
-833 DPGQG
+833 
-838 SWKDGTKPSSYY
+838 
-850 VQKDVEVTPADF
+850 
-862 QAVTDN
+862 
-868 LEAPA
+868 
-873 DHIFSKWDGFPENGQ
+873 
-888 FTADEQLTASFA
+888 
-900 DSREIIEVTP
+900 
-910 KDPDQPFN
+910 
-918 PENADDGN
+918 
-926 NSQKTPQGFVRVI
+926 
-939 FESGEHGTF
+939 
-948 GTYAG
+948 
-953 GQDKVKVAY
+953 
-962 DVKAGQTWAKVAVP
+962 
-976 AVTAKPG
+976 
-983 YTAKSGAELWNP
+983 
-995 QLPGEAEPVT
+995 

-1051 TVRIDLTA
+1051 TVRMDLTA

-1236 GGAWDVQPNAAPD
+1236 GG
-1249 AVTGDVVYT
+1249 
-1258 YSFTPNKPGM
+1258 
-1268 TYQVMFKFVSLTK
+1268 
-1281 DENGQPKELP
+1281 
-1291 QTVQDLLP
+1291 
-1299 AMITGLKLNDTVT
+1299 
-1312 YPHLDKTS
+1312 
-1320 VSVADGTWVFTGWP
+1320 
-1334 GGTSAT
+1334 
-1340 ITGNILEVGGWRFE
+1340 
-1354 TTQKLFSPT
+1354 
-1363 MGIIIDGQR
+1363 
-1372 IDVPKEGPDGSNA
+1372 
-1385 NLPEMFRPIIVTL
+1385 
-1398 GTVDRSFDKDTVG
+1398 
-1411 RAGFPLTLRFAD
+1411 
-1423 TPDSQFSEG
+1423 
-1432 EYPLTVER
+1432 
-1440 LPVGYTY
+1440 
-1447 ELLVNGK
+1447 
-1454 VAQSPIRVDENMSSI
+1454 
-1469 MLNIRKTYTLTYDTN
+1469 
-1484 GGNADGPSAQTGLLP
+1484 
-1499 GAYPLSTTKPT
+1499 
-1510 HAPIDGKPVVWIGWT
+1510 
-1525 AEQDTAIYARGSE
+1525 
-1538 SFDLSHVVTTITIS
+1538 
-1552 DKNET
+1552 
-1557 VYALWGYDENGNG
+1557 
-1570 TADVLEETAIVTFR
+1570 
-1584 ISNGTWADGTNADKQ
+1584 
-1599 VIVPL
+1599 
-1604 TDGKGTLDAADIPTG
+1604 
-1619 MKADSGYTG
+1619 
-1628 GTWDRQPD
+1628 TWDRQPD
-1636 TTADAMTGNV
+1636 TTADAVTGNL

-1877 VNGYMDGTF
+1877 VNGYIDGTF

>member
-59 SMEYDKVDTDGS
+59 SIEYDKVDTDGS

-134 TVPINTQT
+134 TVPINTRT

-224 MSNRIS
+224 MSNRIR
-230 LDYNQLTGQMVI
+230 LDYNQLTGQLVI

-364 ENVSIRDFAIFLNQ
+364 ENVSIRDFAIFLNK

-398 NEKDGYGLVYAGT
+398 NEKDGYGLVYTGT

-626 FDPGQG
+626 FDTGQG

-862 QAVTDN
+862 QTVTDN

-962 DVKAGQTWAKVAVP
+962 DVKAGQTWEKIAAP

-995 QLPGEAEPVT
+995 QLPGEAETVT

-1051 TVRIDLTA
+1051 TVRMDLTT

-1236 GGAWDVQPNAAPD
+1236 GG
-1249 AVTGDVVYT
+1249 
-1258 YSFTPNKPGM
+1258 
-1268 TYQVMFKFVSLTK
+1268 
-1281 DENGQPKELP
+1281 
-1291 QTVQDLLP
+1291 
-1299 AMITGLKLNDTVT
+1299 
-1312 YPHLDKTS
+1312 
-1320 VSVADGTWVFTGWP
+1320 
-1334 GGTSAT
+1334 
-1340 ITGNILEVGGWRFE
+1340 
-1354 TTQKLFSPT
+1354 
-1363 MGIIIDGQR
+1363 
-1372 IDVPKEGPDGSNA
+1372 
-1385 NLPEMFRPIIVTL
+1385 
-1398 GTVDRSFDKDTVG
+1398 
-1411 RAGFPLTLRFAD
+1411 
-1423 TPDSQFSEG
+1423 
-1432 EYPLTVER
+1432 
-1440 LPVGYTY
+1440 
-1447 ELLVNGK
+1447 
-1454 VAQSPIRVDENMSSI
+1454 
-1469 MLNIRKTYTLTYDTN
+1469 
-1484 GGNADGPSAQTGLLP
+1484 
-1499 GAYPLSTTKPT
+1499 
-1510 HAPIDGKPVVWIGWT
+1510 
-1525 AEQDTAIYARGSE
+1525 
-1538 SFDLSHVVTTITIS
+1538 
-1552 DKNET
+1552 
-1557 VYALWGYDENGNG
+1557 
-1570 TADVLEETAIVTFR
+1570 
-1584 ISNGTWADGTNADKQ
+1584 
-1599 VIVPL
+1599 
-1604 TDGKGTLDAADIPTG
+1604 
-1619 MKADSGYTG
+1619 
-1628 GTWDRQPD
+1628 TWDRQPD
-1636 TTADAMTGNV
+1636 TTADAVTGNL

>member
-1 MRTSQKKWERL
+1 
-12 SAVILTFALLLSM
+12 
-25 LPATAM
+25 
-31 AASTGDKSI
+31 
-40 DNEVHYQVNGAIDA
+40 
-54 GVRYW
+54 
-59 SMEYDKVDTDGS
+59 
-71 ILLNG
+71 
-76 SKFADRSNQWGL
+76 
-88 SNTEPYAGRF
+88 
-98 LLNFHRVEFYEQI
+98 
-111 QGVSIVSGNNVTEFD
+111 
-126 KEANGALW
+126 
-134 TVPINTQT
+134 
-142 WASGKIGVVTN
+142 
-153 SQIRITL
+153 
-160 KNGQTLESLQLE
+160 
-172 NTPISFETFAVTG
+172 
-185 SGNPGGSSMMVNRS
+185 
-199 WDQGF
+199 
-204 ILANNQN
+204 
-211 RKDEQ
+211 
-216 KTGFLTGP
+216 
-224 MSNRIS
+224 
-230 LDYNQLTGQMVI
+230 
-242 KSIHSFKPNV
+242 
-252 KMSTT
+252 MSTT

-313 GLVDTSRVSAIS
+313 GLVDTRRVSAIS

-364 ENVSIRDFAIFLNQ
+364 ENVSIRDFAIFLNK

-398 NEKDGYGLVYAGT
+398 NEKDGYGLVYTGT

-482 AAAPQT
+482 AAVPQT

-542 TFTDVIYGSAV
+542 TFTDVIYGSVV

-586 SPNGKNPAMGVPLQV
+586 SSNGKNPAMGVPLQV

-805 QYTKLDKV
+805 QYTK
-813 IPVDP
+813 
-818 NHPGTVPDGYVTVTF
+818 
-833 DPGQG
+833 
-838 SWKDGTKPSSYY
+838 
-850 VQKDVEVTPADF
+850 
-862 QAVTDN
+862 
-868 LEAPA
+868 
-873 DHIFSKWDGFPENGQ
+873 
-888 FTADEQLTASFA
+888 
-900 DSREIIEVTP
+900 
-910 KDPDQPFN
+910 
-918 PENADDGN
+918 
-926 NSQKTPQGFVRVI
+926 
-939 FESGEHGTF
+939 
-948 GTYAG
+948 
-953 GQDKVKVAY
+953 
-962 DVKAGQTWAKVAVP
+962 
-976 AVTAKPG
+976 
-983 YTAKSGAELWNP
+983 
-995 QLPGEAEPVT
+995 
-1005 GGTYTA
+1005 
-1011 QYTKNSG
+1011 NSG

-1051 TVRIDLTA
+1051 TVRMDLTA

-1163 KGILTMPNTDVVLK
+1163 KGILTMPNTNVVLK

-1236 GGAWDVQPNAAPD
+1236 GG
-1249 AVTGDVVYT
+1249 
-1258 YSFTPNKPGM
+1258 
-1268 TYQVMFKFVSLTK
+1268 
-1281 DENGQPKELP
+1281 
-1291 QTVQDLLP
+1291 
-1299 AMITGLKLNDTVT
+1299 
-1312 YPHLDKTS
+1312 
-1320 VSVADGTWVFTGWP
+1320 
-1334 GGTSAT
+1334 
-1340 ITGNILEVGGWRFE
+1340 
-1354 TTQKLFSPT
+1354 
-1363 MGIIIDGQR
+1363 
-1372 IDVPKEGPDGSNA
+1372 
-1385 NLPEMFRPIIVTL
+1385 
-1398 GTVDRSFDKDTVG
+1398 
-1411 RAGFPLTLRFAD
+1411 
-1423 TPDSQFSEG
+1423 
-1432 EYPLTVER
+1432 
-1440 LPVGYTY
+1440 
-1447 ELLVNGK
+1447 
-1454 VAQSPIRVDENMSSI
+1454 
-1469 MLNIRKTYTLTYDTN
+1469 
-1484 GGNADGPSAQTGLLP
+1484 
-1499 GAYPLSTTKPT
+1499 
-1510 HAPIDGKPVVWIGWT
+1510 
-1525 AEQDTAIYARGSE
+1525 
-1538 SFDLSHVVTTITIS
+1538 
-1552 DKNET
+1552 
-1557 VYALWGYDENGNG
+1557 
-1570 TADVLEETAIVTFR
+1570 
-1584 ISNGTWADGTNADKQ
+1584 
-1599 VIVPL
+1599 
-1604 TDGKGTLDAADIPTG
+1604 
-1619 MKADSGYTG
+1619 
-1628 GTWDRQPD
+1628 TWDRQPD
-1636 TTADAMTGNV
+1636 TTADAVTGNL

>member
-1 MRTSQKKWERL
+1 
-12 SAVILTFALLLSM
+12 
-25 LPATAM
+25 
-31 AASTGDKSI
+31 
-40 DNEVHYQVNGAIDA
+40 
-54 GVRYW
+54 
-59 SMEYDKVDTDGS
+59 
-71 ILLNG
+71 
-76 SKFADRSNQWGL
+76 
-88 SNTEPYAGRF
+88 
-98 LLNFHRVEFYEQI
+98 
-111 QGVSIVSGNNVTEFD
+111 
-126 KEANGALW
+126 
-134 TVPINTQT
+134 
-142 WASGKIGVVTN
+142 
-153 SQIRITL
+153 
-160 KNGQTLESLQLE
+160 
-172 NTPISFETFAVTG
+172 
-185 SGNPGGSSMMVNRS
+185 MVNRS

-230 LDYNQLTGQMVI
+230 LDYNQLTGQLVI

-364 ENVSIRDFAIFLNQ
+364 ENVSIRDFAIFLNK

-398 NEKDGYGLVYAGT
+398 NEKDGYGLVYTGT

-482 AAAPQT
+482 AAVPQT

-542 TFTDVIYGSAV
+542 TFTDVIYGSVV

-586 SPNGKNPAMGVPLQV
+586 SSNGKNPAMGVPLQV

-805 QYTKLDKV
+805 QYTK
-813 IPVDP
+813 
-818 NHPGTVPDGYVTVTF
+818 
-833 DPGQG
+833 
-838 SWKDGTKPSSYY
+838 
-850 VQKDVEVTPADF
+850 
-862 QAVTDN
+862 
-868 LEAPA
+868 
-873 DHIFSKWDGFPENGQ
+873 
-888 FTADEQLTASFA
+888 
-900 DSREIIEVTP
+900 
-910 KDPDQPFN
+910 
-918 PENADDGN
+918 
-926 NSQKTPQGFVRVI
+926 
-939 FESGEHGTF
+939 
-948 GTYAG
+948 
-953 GQDKVKVAY
+953 
-962 DVKAGQTWAKVAVP
+962 
-976 AVTAKPG
+976 
-983 YTAKSGAELWNP
+983 
-995 QLPGEAEPVT
+995 
-1005 GGTYTA
+1005 
-1011 QYTKNSG
+1011 NSG

-1051 TVRIDLTA
+1051 TVRMDLTA

-1163 KGILTMPNTDVVLK
+1163 KGILTMPNTNVVLK

-1236 GGAWDVQPNAAPD
+1236 GG
-1249 AVTGDVVYT
+1249 
-1258 YSFTPNKPGM
+1258 
-1268 TYQVMFKFVSLTK
+1268 
-1281 DENGQPKELP
+1281 
-1291 QTVQDLLP
+1291 
-1299 AMITGLKLNDTVT
+1299 
-1312 YPHLDKTS
+1312 
-1320 VSVADGTWVFTGWP
+1320 
-1334 GGTSAT
+1334 
-1340 ITGNILEVGGWRFE
+1340 
-1354 TTQKLFSPT
+1354 
-1363 MGIIIDGQR
+1363 
-1372 IDVPKEGPDGSNA
+1372 
-1385 NLPEMFRPIIVTL
+1385 
-1398 GTVDRSFDKDTVG
+1398 
-1411 RAGFPLTLRFAD
+1411 
-1423 TPDSQFSEG
+1423 
-1432 EYPLTVER
+1432 
-1440 LPVGYTY
+1440 
-1447 ELLVNGK
+1447 
-1454 VAQSPIRVDENMSSI
+1454 
-1469 MLNIRKTYTLTYDTN
+1469 
-1484 GGNADGPSAQTGLLP
+1484 
-1499 GAYPLSTTKPT
+1499 
-1510 HAPIDGKPVVWIGWT
+1510 
-1525 AEQDTAIYARGSE
+1525 
-1538 SFDLSHVVTTITIS
+1538 
-1552 DKNET
+1552 
-1557 VYALWGYDENGNG
+1557 
-1570 TADVLEETAIVTFR
+1570 
-1584 ISNGTWADGTNADKQ
+1584 
-1599 VIVPL
+1599 
-1604 TDGKGTLDAADIPTG
+1604 
-1619 MKADSGYTG
+1619 
-1628 GTWDRQPD
+1628 TWDRQPD
-1636 TTADAMTGNV
+1636 TTADAVTGNL

>member
-59 SMEYDKVDTDGS
+59 SIEYDKVDTDGS

-134 TVPINTQT
+134 TVPINTRT

-230 LDYNQLTGQMVI
+230 LDYNQLTGQLVI

-364 ENVSIRDFAIFLNQ
+364 ENVSIRDFAIFLNK

-398 NEKDGYGLVYAGT
+398 NEKDGYGLVYTGT

-482 AAAPQT
+482 AAVPQT

-542 TFTDVIYGSAV
+542 TFTDVIYGSVV

-586 SPNGKNPAMGVPLQV
+586 SSNGKNPAMGVPLQV

-805 QYTKLDKV
+805 QYTK
-813 IPVDP
+813 
-818 NHPGTVPDGYVTVTF
+818 
-833 DPGQG
+833 
-838 SWKDGTKPSSYY
+838 
-850 VQKDVEVTPADF
+850 
-862 QAVTDN
+862 
-868 LEAPA
+868 
-873 DHIFSKWDGFPENGQ
+873 
-888 FTADEQLTASFA
+888 
-900 DSREIIEVTP
+900 
-910 KDPDQPFN
+910 
-918 PENADDGN
+918 
-926 NSQKTPQGFVRVI
+926 
-939 FESGEHGTF
+939 
-948 GTYAG
+948 
-953 GQDKVKVAY
+953 
-962 DVKAGQTWAKVAVP
+962 
-976 AVTAKPG
+976 
-983 YTAKSGAELWNP
+983 
-995 QLPGEAEPVT
+995 
-1005 GGTYTA
+1005 
-1011 QYTKNSG
+1011 NSG

-1051 TVRIDLTA
+1051 TVRMDLTA

-1163 KGILTMPNTDVVLK
+1163 KGILTMPNTNVVLK

-1236 GGAWDVQPNAAPD
+1236 GG
-1249 AVTGDVVYT
+1249 
-1258 YSFTPNKPGM
+1258 
-1268 TYQVMFKFVSLTK
+1268 
-1281 DENGQPKELP
+1281 
-1291 QTVQDLLP
+1291 
-1299 AMITGLKLNDTVT
+1299 
-1312 YPHLDKTS
+1312 
-1320 VSVADGTWVFTGWP
+1320 
-1334 GGTSAT
+1334 
-1340 ITGNILEVGGWRFE
+1340 
-1354 TTQKLFSPT
+1354 
-1363 MGIIIDGQR
+1363 
-1372 IDVPKEGPDGSNA
+1372 
-1385 NLPEMFRPIIVTL
+1385 
-1398 GTVDRSFDKDTVG
+1398 
-1411 RAGFPLTLRFAD
+1411 
-1423 TPDSQFSEG
+1423 
-1432 EYPLTVER
+1432 
-1440 LPVGYTY
+1440 
-1447 ELLVNGK
+1447 
-1454 VAQSPIRVDENMSSI
+1454 
-1469 MLNIRKTYTLTYDTN
+1469 
-1484 GGNADGPSAQTGLLP
+1484 
-1499 GAYPLSTTKPT
+1499 
-1510 HAPIDGKPVVWIGWT
+1510 
-1525 AEQDTAIYARGSE
+1525 
-1538 SFDLSHVVTTITIS
+1538 
-1552 DKNET
+1552 
-1557 VYALWGYDENGNG
+1557 
-1570 TADVLEETAIVTFR
+1570 
-1584 ISNGTWADGTNADKQ
+1584 
-1599 VIVPL
+1599 
-1604 TDGKGTLDAADIPTG
+1604 
-1619 MKADSGYTG
+1619 
-1628 GTWDRQPD
+1628 TWDRQPD
-1636 TTADAMTGNV
+1636 TTADAVTGNL

-1718 IDRIQM
+1718 TDRIQM

>member
-1 MRTSQKKWERL
+1 
-12 SAVILTFALLLSM
+12 
-25 LPATAM
+25 
-31 AASTGDKSI
+31 
-40 DNEVHYQVNGAIDA
+40 
-54 GVRYW
+54 
-59 SMEYDKVDTDGS
+59 
-71 ILLNG
+71 
-76 SKFADRSNQWGL
+76 
-88 SNTEPYAGRF
+88 
-98 LLNFHRVEFYEQI
+98 
-111 QGVSIVSGNNVTEFD
+111 
-126 KEANGALW
+126 
-134 TVPINTQT
+134 
-142 WASGKIGVVTN
+142 
-153 SQIRITL
+153 
-160 KNGQTLESLQLE
+160 
-172 NTPISFETFAVTG
+172 
-185 SGNPGGSSMMVNRS
+185 MVNRS

-224 MSNRIS
+224 MSNRIR
-230 LDYNQLTGQMVI
+230 LDYNQLTGQLVI

-364 ENVSIRDFAIFLNQ
+364 ENVSIRDFAIFLNK

-398 NEKDGYGLVYAGT
+398 NEKDGYGLVYTGT

-657 AVTDNLEAPADHIF
+657 TVTDNLEAPADHIF

-805 QYTKLDKV
+805 QYTK
-813 IPVDP
+813 
-818 NHPGTVPDGYVTVTF
+818 
-833 DPGQG
+833 
-838 SWKDGTKPSSYY
+838 
-850 VQKDVEVTPADF
+850 
-862 QAVTDN
+862 
-868 LEAPA
+868 
-873 DHIFSKWDGFPENGQ
+873 
-888 FTADEQLTASFA
+888 
-900 DSREIIEVTP
+900 
-910 KDPDQPFN
+910 
-918 PENADDGN
+918 
-926 NSQKTPQGFVRVI
+926 
-939 FESGEHGTF
+939 
-948 GTYAG
+948 
-953 GQDKVKVAY
+953 
-962 DVKAGQTWAKVAVP
+962 
-976 AVTAKPG
+976 
-983 YTAKSGAELWNP
+983 
-995 QLPGEAEPVT
+995 
-1005 GGTYTA
+1005 
-1011 QYTKNSG
+1011 NSG

-1037 RWSYGHGGF
+1037 RWSYGHGGL

-1051 TVRIDLTA
+1051 TVRMDLTV

-1150 SGWTTDTAGAVID
+1150 SGWTTDTAGTVID

-1236 GGAWDVQPNAAPD
+1236 GG
-1249 AVTGDVVYT
+1249 
-1258 YSFTPNKPGM
+1258 
-1268 TYQVMFKFVSLTK
+1268 
-1281 DENGQPKELP
+1281 
-1291 QTVQDLLP
+1291 
-1299 AMITGLKLNDTVT
+1299 
-1312 YPHLDKTS
+1312 
-1320 VSVADGTWVFTGWP
+1320 
-1334 GGTSAT
+1334 
-1340 ITGNILEVGGWRFE
+1340 
-1354 TTQKLFSPT
+1354 
-1363 MGIIIDGQR
+1363 
-1372 IDVPKEGPDGSNA
+1372 
-1385 NLPEMFRPIIVTL
+1385 
-1398 GTVDRSFDKDTVG
+1398 
-1411 RAGFPLTLRFAD
+1411 
-1423 TPDSQFSEG
+1423 
-1432 EYPLTVER
+1432 
-1440 LPVGYTY
+1440 
-1447 ELLVNGK
+1447 
-1454 VAQSPIRVDENMSSI
+1454 
-1469 MLNIRKTYTLTYDTN
+1469 
-1484 GGNADGPSAQTGLLP
+1484 
-1499 GAYPLSTTKPT
+1499 
-1510 HAPIDGKPVVWIGWT
+1510 
-1525 AEQDTAIYARGSE
+1525 
-1538 SFDLSHVVTTITIS
+1538 
-1552 DKNET
+1552 
-1557 VYALWGYDENGNG
+1557 
-1570 TADVLEETAIVTFR
+1570 
-1584 ISNGTWADGTNADKQ
+1584 
-1599 VIVPL
+1599 
-1604 TDGKGTLDAADIPTG
+1604 
-1619 MKADSGYTG
+1619 
-1628 GTWDRQPD
+1628 TWDRQPD
-1636 TTADAMTGNV
+1636 TTADAVTGNL

-1877 VNGYMDGTF
+1877 VNGYIDGTF

>member
-59 SMEYDKVDTDGS
+59 SIEYDKVDTDGS

-134 TVPINTQT
+134 TVPINTRT

-224 MSNRIS
+224 MSNRIR
-230 LDYNQLTGQMVI
+230 LDYNQLTGQLVI

-364 ENVSIRDFAIFLNQ
+364 ENVSIRDFAIFLNK

-398 NEKDGYGLVYAGT
+398 NEKDGYGLVYTGT

-586 SPNGKNPAMGVPLQV
+586 SPNGKNPAMGIPLQV

-626 FDPGQG
+626 FDTGQG

-862 QAVTDN
+862 QTVTDN

-962 DVKAGQTWAKVAVP
+962 DVKAGQTWEKIAAP

-995 QLPGEAEPVT
+995 QLPGEAETVT

-1051 TVRIDLTA
+1051 TVRMDLTA

-1236 GGAWDVQPNAAPD
+1236 GG
-1249 AVTGDVVYT
+1249 
-1258 YSFTPNKPGM
+1258 
-1268 TYQVMFKFVSLTK
+1268 
-1281 DENGQPKELP
+1281 
-1291 QTVQDLLP
+1291 
-1299 AMITGLKLNDTVT
+1299 
-1312 YPHLDKTS
+1312 
-1320 VSVADGTWVFTGWP
+1320 
-1334 GGTSAT
+1334 
-1340 ITGNILEVGGWRFE
+1340 
-1354 TTQKLFSPT
+1354 
-1363 MGIIIDGQR
+1363 
-1372 IDVPKEGPDGSNA
+1372 
-1385 NLPEMFRPIIVTL
+1385 
-1398 GTVDRSFDKDTVG
+1398 
-1411 RAGFPLTLRFAD
+1411 
-1423 TPDSQFSEG
+1423 
-1432 EYPLTVER
+1432 
-1440 LPVGYTY
+1440 
-1447 ELLVNGK
+1447 
-1454 VAQSPIRVDENMSSI
+1454 
-1469 MLNIRKTYTLTYDTN
+1469 
-1484 GGNADGPSAQTGLLP
+1484 
-1499 GAYPLSTTKPT
+1499 
-1510 HAPIDGKPVVWIGWT
+1510 
-1525 AEQDTAIYARGSE
+1525 
-1538 SFDLSHVVTTITIS
+1538 
-1552 DKNET
+1552 
-1557 VYALWGYDENGNG
+1557 
-1570 TADVLEETAIVTFR
+1570 
-1584 ISNGTWADGTNADKQ
+1584 
-1599 VIVPL
+1599 
-1604 TDGKGTLDAADIPTG
+1604 
-1619 MKADSGYTG
+1619 
-1628 GTWDRQPD
+1628 TWDRQPD
-1636 TTADAMTGNV
+1636 TTADAVTGNL

>member
-1 MRTSQKKWERL
+1 M
-12 SAVILTFALLLSM
+12 
-25 LPATAM
+25 
-31 AASTGDKSI
+31 
-40 DNEVHYQVNGAIDA
+40 
-54 GVRYW
+54 
-59 SMEYDKVDTDGS
+59 
-71 ILLNG
+71 
-76 SKFADRSNQWGL
+76 
-88 SNTEPYAGRF
+88 
-98 LLNFHRVEFYEQI
+98 
-111 QGVSIVSGNNVTEFD
+111 
-126 KEANGALW
+126 
-134 TVPINTQT
+134 
-142 WASGKIGVVTN
+142 
-153 SQIRITL
+153 
-160 KNGQTLESLQLE
+160 
-172 NTPISFETFAVTG
+172 
-185 SGNPGGSSMMVNRS
+185 
-199 WDQGF
+199 
-204 ILANNQN
+204 
-211 RKDEQ
+211 
-216 KTGFLTGP
+216 
-224 MSNRIS
+224 
-230 LDYNQLTGQMVI
+230 
-242 KSIHSFKPNV
+242 
-252 KMSTT
+252 
-257 DLYWVVYIKEQIPKE
+257 
-272 LLPYIDTANIRLG
+272 
-285 ATNEDGRGDKPGSE
+285 
-299 FRTDTPV
+299 
-306 TIDIDSN
+306 
-313 GLVDTSRVSAIS
+313 
-325 IAQSDT
+325 
-331 RDALNAAR
+331 NAAR

-364 ENVSIRDFAIFLNQ
+364 ENVSIRDFAIFLNK

-398 NEKDGYGLVYAGT
+398 NEKDGYGLVYTGT

-626 FDPGQG
+626 FDTGQG

-805 QYTKLDKV
+805 QYTK
-813 IPVDP
+813 
-818 NHPGTVPDGYVTVTF
+818 
-833 DPGQG
+833 
-838 SWKDGTKPSSYY
+838 
-850 VQKDVEVTPADF
+850 
-862 QAVTDN
+862 
-868 LEAPA
+868 
-873 DHIFSKWDGFPENGQ
+873 
-888 FTADEQLTASFA
+888 
-900 DSREIIEVTP
+900 
-910 KDPDQPFN
+910 
-918 PENADDGN
+918 
-926 NSQKTPQGFVRVI
+926 
-939 FESGEHGTF
+939 
-948 GTYAG
+948 
-953 GQDKVKVAY
+953 
-962 DVKAGQTWAKVAVP
+962 
-976 AVTAKPG
+976 
-983 YTAKSGAELWNP
+983 
-995 QLPGEAEPVT
+995 
-1005 GGTYTA
+1005 
-1011 QYTKNSG
+1011 NSG

-1051 TVRIDLTA
+1051 TVRMDLTA

-1236 GGAWDVQPNAAPD
+1236 GG
-1249 AVTGDVVYT
+1249 
-1258 YSFTPNKPGM
+1258 
-1268 TYQVMFKFVSLTK
+1268 
-1281 DENGQPKELP
+1281 
-1291 QTVQDLLP
+1291 
-1299 AMITGLKLNDTVT
+1299 
-1312 YPHLDKTS
+1312 
-1320 VSVADGTWVFTGWP
+1320 
-1334 GGTSAT
+1334 
-1340 ITGNILEVGGWRFE
+1340 
-1354 TTQKLFSPT
+1354 
-1363 MGIIIDGQR
+1363 
-1372 IDVPKEGPDGSNA
+1372 
-1385 NLPEMFRPIIVTL
+1385 
-1398 GTVDRSFDKDTVG
+1398 
-1411 RAGFPLTLRFAD
+1411 
-1423 TPDSQFSEG
+1423 
-1432 EYPLTVER
+1432 
-1440 LPVGYTY
+1440 
-1447 ELLVNGK
+1447 
-1454 VAQSPIRVDENMSSI
+1454 
-1469 MLNIRKTYTLTYDTN
+1469 
-1484 GGNADGPSAQTGLLP
+1484 
-1499 GAYPLSTTKPT
+1499 
-1510 HAPIDGKPVVWIGWT
+1510 
-1525 AEQDTAIYARGSE
+1525 
-1538 SFDLSHVVTTITIS
+1538 
-1552 DKNET
+1552 
-1557 VYALWGYDENGNG
+1557 
-1570 TADVLEETAIVTFR
+1570 
-1584 ISNGTWADGTNADKQ
+1584 
-1599 VIVPL
+1599 
-1604 TDGKGTLDAADIPTG
+1604 
-1619 MKADSGYTG
+1619 
-1628 GTWDRQPD
+1628 TWDRQPD
-1636 TTADAMTGNV
+1636 TTADAVTGNL

>member
-31 AASTGDKSI
+31 AVSTGDKTI

-111 QGVSIVSGNNVTEFD
+111 QSVSIVSGNNVTEFD

-134 TVPINTQT
+134 TVPINTRT

-488 GSTVLYGGI
+488 DSTVLYGGI

-760 GQTWE
+760 GQTWA
-765 KIAAPA
+765 KVAVPA

-805 QYTKLDKV
+805 QYTK
-813 IPVDP
+813 
-818 NHPGTVPDGYVTVTF
+818 NT
-833 DPGQG
+833 
-838 SWKDGTKPSSYY
+838 
-850 VQKDVEVTPADF
+850 
-862 QAVTDN
+862 
-868 LEAPA
+868 
-873 DHIFSKWDGFPENGQ
+873 
-888 FTADEQLTASFA
+888 
-900 DSREIIEVTP
+900 
-910 KDPDQPFN
+910 
-918 PENADDGN
+918 
-926 NSQKTPQGFVRVI
+926 
-939 FESGEHGTF
+939 
-948 GTYAG
+948 
-953 GQDKVKVAY
+953 
-962 DVKAGQTWAKVAVP
+962 
-976 AVTAKPG
+976 
-983 YTAKSGAELWNP
+983 
-995 QLPGEAEPVT
+995 
-1005 GGTYTA
+1005 
-1011 QYTKNSG
+1011 G

-1037 RWSYGHGGF
+1037 RWNYGHGGF
-1046 AKANT
+1046 AQPNT
-1051 TVRIDLTA
+1051 TVRINLTA

-1067 GDTLGVEYVFDA
+1067 GDTLGVEFVFDA
-1079 DNAKNRLSDIVEN
+1079 DHVQNRLSDMAEN
-1092 AGKQTPLCA
+1092 AGKQTPLRA

-1135 NVSIAEPP
+1135 NVPIAEVP

-1150 SGWTTDTAGAVID
+1150 SGWTTDTAGAVVN
-1163 KGILTMPNTDVVLK
+1163 KGILIMPNADVVLK
-1177 GIWTKDVATTA
+1177 GTWTKDVAATA
-1188 MVTFRIANGTW
+1188 MVTFRIVNGTW
-1199 ADGSTADKQILILL
+1199 ADGSTADKQTLIRL
-1213 HEGKGTLDAADIPTG
+1213 HDGKGTLDAVSIPTG
-1228 MKADSGYT
+1228 MKANSGYT
-1236 GGAWDVQPNAAPD
+1236 GGVWDVQPNTSPD

-1258 YSFTPNKPGM
+1258 YSFKPNKPGM
-1268 TYQVMFKFVSLTK
+1268 TYRVMFKFVSLTK

-1291 QTVQDLLP
+1291 RAVQDLLP
-1299 AMITGLKLNDTVT
+1299 ASITGLKRNDTVI
-1312 YPHLDKTS
+1312 YPILDKTS
-1320 VSVADGTWVFTGWP
+1320 VSVADGTWVFAGWP

-1354 TTQKLFSPT
+1354 AAPKVFFPT
-1363 MGIIIDGQR
+1363 MGIMIEGQR
-1372 IDVPKEGPDGSNA
+1372 IDVPAEGPVGSNA
-1385 NLPEMFRPIIVTL
+1385 NLPEMFRPITITL
-1398 GTVDRSFDKDTVG
+1398 GTVERSFASNTVG
-1411 RAGFPLTLRFAD
+1411 GAGSPLTIRF
-1423 TPDSQFSEG
+1423 TNYPDSQFSEG
-1432 EYPLTVER
+1432 DYPLTVGN
-1440 LPVGYTY
+1440 LPEGYTY
-1447 ELLVNGK
+1447 ELLVNDNA
-1454 VAQSPIRVDENMSSI
+1454 VQSPIHVDDNLSNI
-1469 MLNIRKTYTLTYDTN
+1469 MLNIRKTYTLAYDTN
-1484 GGNADGPSAQTGLLP
+1484 GGNTDGPAVQSGLLP
-1499 GAYPLSTTKPT
+1499 DTYPLSATKPT
-1510 HAPIDGKPVVWIGWT
+1510 HASVDGKAVVWIGWT
-1525 AEQDTAIYARGSE
+1525 AEQDTAIYERETA
-1538 SFDLSHVVTTITIS
+1538 SFNPSHLLTTVTIS
-1552 DKNET
+1552 NKDET

-1570 TADVLEETAIVTFR
+1570 TADVLEQTATITFR
-1584 ISNGTWADGTNADKQ
+1584 IANGTWADGSTADKQ
-1599 VIVPL
+1599 TLIL
-1604 TDGKGTLDAADIPTG
+1604 LHEGKGTLDAASIPTG
-1619 MKADSGYTG
+1619 MKANSGYTG

-1636 TTADAMTGNV
+1636 TTADAVTGSL
-1646 LYTYSFHRDGGHG
+1646 LYTYSFRRDGGYG

-1680 EYKAERYS
+1680 EYKAERYD

-1694 LSKTPVREG
+1694 VNKTPVREG
-1703 YHFTGWYADKNLTDK
+1703 YLFTGWYADRKLTDE
-1718 IDRIQM
+1718 ISRIKM
-1724 TKNKTVYAGWEKNA
+1724 TGNKTVYAGWKKNVSA
-1738 SELHIPDMLN
+1738 LHIPDMLN

-1789 ANETDSNSFSD
+1789 ANESSTNTFSD
-1800 VTNGMWFNTA
+1800 VTENMWCNTA
-1810 VSTIARLGIV
+1810 VSTIARLKIV
-1820 KGRSAEIFDP
+1820 KGRSAENFDP
-1830 NAPITRAEFATVCA
+1830 NAPITRAEFATICA
-1844 RFDHSSVES
+1844 RFDHSSVEGTE
-1853 DKSFFDIHGH
+1853 SFSDIHGH
-1863 WAETFIEHAAALGW
+1863 WAEKFVERAAALGW

-1886 HPNATITRAEAMAMI
+1886 RPNATITRAEAMAMI

-1906 RLPESEKDLLSGM
+1906 RLPESEKDLLPGM

-1933 LTVQEATNSHS
+1933 LTIQEAANGHT
-1944 FERKEDGVHERW
+1944 FERKADGIHERW